1 METFLRFL
9 CLTFF
14 GVFLQYGNIA
24 SADSNRSVGSP
35 KGKFD
40 VSSTGGA
47 VYSVSIDAPKGL
59 GKLQP
64 NVSLTYNSQAGYGI
78 VGYGTNVSGISV
90 ITRGCKDIYHDGYAK
105 GSEGLGDG
113 AYFLDG
119 KRLIKQN
126 NIEGIEGAAY
136 VLEGDPFTK
145 VRFYGSYSGSSA
157 NVKIV
162 VKTKD
167 GLTCSYGSGSDS
179 RLFYTQASRTR
190 IQAWYIDKVEDVYG
204 NTMTYSY
211 IHVGN
216 CIYPA
221 KITYG
226 KNYSLST
233 PNTSTVSFTYKSI
246 LNKNTQCVTLGGR
259 VSNVDRRLSV
269 ITTATGNDL
278 YRRYMCEYDSTLDAS
293 KIRYS
298 RLVKV
303 TEYNGKGECLNP
315 IVFGWQGFAGL
326 DRRVSY
332 PKIDADYHSFNQEI
346 VNSGFISADF
356 NGDGLSDIVKL
367 AYVKDDYIK
376 YNNGQGG
383 YNEESCPRTIA
394 YFYKAKRDNTGNVVF
409 DYVKQSKIDGV
420 SDVLGMVSRPGGST
434 VLDFNGDG
442 KADVLVPMLNTDT
455 HLDQDHQYVI
465 WRVFQGASNVIM
477 GKVSNLRAAREMP
490 LYTFIDINKDGKT
503 EIFYVE
509 ATSKDGKYLG
519 GCLNFVDKQELANE
533 TLLSFVFPKA
543 PKKIFSGDFNND
555 GMPDLLFTYDGGYK
569 IYFNNGTDSFATAF
583 TEQNSKTG
591 TTFGDDIL
599 MEQGDFNG
607 DGLVDFVHCDNN
619 GNANFAFNN
628 GDGTFTVKYAIKL
641 DMKDKNTG
649 KDDDKY
655 EIIPFDMDGDG
666 KTDLLALK
674 SDYKYHGGFHNH
686 YSFRNTQVAWLR
698 STGEKL
704 VQEKVVFTN
713 GETDAIGGNVIVGDF
728 TGDGQMSIMGYGKN
742 IYNANA
748 SDSIKMRL
756 YATQNYSVSS
766 GKINT
771 VTDGLGNVTSIEY
784 ASLTDSTVCLPTITS
799 AKFPVVDIRPDLVMV
814 KRSLAHGLTTDYRYG
829 GLKTHVQGLG
839 LIGFERT
846 QSKVSFNN
854 ETTESIVDEWN
865 PKYYTPQ
872 KVTTRS
878 SVGDWKASSTS
889 TISFAELNGT
899 YFSYPKEQV
908 ATDYDGNVTTTSCVY
923 DVEKGC
929 PLTETVTYGSDAMY
943 KKTEYKNYV
952 KRLETWL
959 PTTIVSS
966 QKHEDANEEY
976 ASTTMLSYDEKGQ
989 VVQKV
994 DHAGT
999 PLALST
1005 TNVYDSWGNVISSKQ
1020 EGYGMATITKHYDYD
1035 DTKRFLKKEWQT
1047 PAASEMLYTYDT
1059 WGDVLSAIDMTDVTH
1074 PLTTR
1079 YQYDGWGNLIKTIH
1093 PTNAVE
1099 TSSINWGSS
1108 TDMKYYIEESGTGK
1122 PTVKT
1127 WYDSYGRKTLCQYAL
1142 PCGVQHKETYAYN
1155 AKDQVLRKSVSD
1167 GKLAYMELLSYDKL
1181 GRMTS
1186 DNQTQ
1191 RGKNYSYAYGNRSV
1205 TTKIGGKS
1213 YTKTTDA
1220 WGNVKT
1226 SSDPVSSVSYVYNSM
1241 GKPVEIDC
1249 EGSKTLVEYDAVGN
1263 KTSMTDPDAGTT
1275 TYEYAA
1281 DGKLLKQ
1288 TDARGIV
1295 TTNAY
1300 DELGRLTTSHVGDM
1314 EITRTYGTSGND
1326 NLQLIKTTCGNNLE
1340 SYSYDVFGRL
1350 TSRTRSVDGDES
1362 HQYTYSYNMDG
1373 SIANVTYPGELPIDY
1388 VYDANGYLVAKKYKG
1403 LTVWSLASY
1412 DGLVTQ
1418 CNLMNTFVKKTKT
1431 IGKDG
1436 HIKNICF
1443 NGGFGE
1449 ASFEYEYDSATDNLL
1464 SRTGVNSQK
1473 ETFTYD
1479 GVDRLTSVSCNG
1491 QRNLIIKYANDG
1503 NILNKLD
1510 VGNYEYGQK
1519 PHAVMSVDNTRR
1531 IIPSATLS
1539 TEFNELGKIGRI
1551 EDGNSLTSVDFVY
1564 GPDMQRW
1571 KSTTYCNGGVEKTTF
1586 YDTDYDKVIDKDGN
1600 TTEFIYVDD
1609 NVMML
1614 RKNNGYSLPYI
1625 VTKDVLGSVV
1635 SIYGGDVK
1643 QVFSATYD
1651 AWGKQTVTMN
1661 KIGFIRGYCGH
1672 EMLNDY
1678 QIINMNGRLY
1688 DPVLGRFLS
1697 PDNYVQTPDFSQNY
1711 NRYSYCLNNP
1721 LKYTDPSGELFGID
1735 DFLVFSVVSGA
1746 VMGAMHA
1753 GMSGKSIWKGALFG
1767 AVGGAATYGIGAAF
1781 GAVGGLGHELL
1792 RAGAHGLS
1800 TGLFNGLSGE
1810 NFFSG
1815 VVSGAGGSLM
1825 GTFAQSVHLPSWAL
1839 MSSTAAM
1846 GGAVSLA
1853 SGGNFY
1859 QGLLNGL
1866 QIGAFNF
1873 AEHDITYRHDS
1884 QGHIIGSIRD
1894 VVIYPSEAAKQYI
1907 ETAGVYETAATGV
1920 SFLESLNKY
1929 GRKCR
1934 IGTNG
1939 KFYFP
1944 RANNHIFYG
1953 NQYVR
1958 TRELKGLSHLNYFT
1972 RAMSS
1977 AEDYSLFKAAYIAD
1991 GNKIGTNCEKLCFQV
2006 AGRELGTWGG
2016 AIIGRLAGGVIGFGY
2031 ATLPLEMLGS
2041 FGGSYVGGEL
2051 GFALGGIMFD
2061 FVK

>member
-9 CLTFF
+9 CLTFL

-126 NIEGIEGAAY
+126 NIEGIEGATY

-179 RLFYTQASRTR
+179 RLFYTQASRTS

-226 KNYSLST
+226 RNSSLST
-233 PNTSTVSFTYKSI
+233 SSTSTITFTYQSI

-259 VSNVDRRLSV
+259 VSNVDRRLSA
-269 ITTATGNDL
+269 ITTATGNEV
-278 YRRYMCEYDSTLDAS
+278 YRRYVCEYDSTLDAS

-303 TEYNGKGECLNP
+303 TEYNGKGERLNP
-315 IVFGWQGFAGL
+315 IVFGWKGFAGV
-326 DRRVSY
+326 DRKVSY
-332 PKIDADYHSFNQEI
+332 PKIDVDYHDFGQTI
-346 VNSGFISADF
+346 LNSGFISADF
-356 NGDGLSDIVKL
+356 NGDGLSDIIKL
-367 AYVKDDYIK
+367 ASVKELESSSDGM
-376 YNNGQGG
+376 GQH
-383 YNEESCPRTIA
+383 YETASVRTIL
-394 YFYKAKRDNTGNVVF
+394 YYYQAKRNSNATISY
-409 DYVKQSKIDGV
+409 DYVGQQKVRGV
-420 SDVLGMVSRPGGST
+420 ADVNGITNHMGGAPA
-434 VLDFNGDG
+434 LDFNGDG
-442 KADVLVPMLNTDT
+442 KADILVPITATDSHQNQSQQYILWFLLLDKSRVT
-455 HLDQDHQYVI
+455 GYSSHL
-465 WRVFQGASNVIM
+465 
-477 GKVSNLRAAREMP
+477 LTTRELP
-490 LYTFIDINKDGKT
+490 LYASLDINKDGRS
-503 EIFYVE
+503 EVIYVE
-509 ATSKDGKYLG
+509 KAAKDGKYPG
-519 GCLNFVDKQELANE
+519 GCLNCKNNQGLINE
-533 TLLSFVFPKA
+533 TLFSFVFPKT

-628 GDGTFTVKYAIKL
+628 GDGTFTAKYAIRL

-748 SDSIKMRL
+748 SDPIKMRL

-829 GLKTHVQGLG
+829 GLKAHVQGLG

-846 QSKVSFNN
+846 QSKVSLNN

-872 KVTTRS
+872 KVTTCS

-989 VVQKV
+989 VVQKE

-1035 DTKRFLKKEWQT
+1035 NTKRFLKKEWQT
-1047 PAASEMLYTYDT
+1047 PAAAEMLYTYDT

-1288 TDARGIV
+1288 TDACGIV
-1295 TTNAY
+1295 TTNTY

-1326 NLQLIKTTCGNNLE
+1326 NLQLIKTTCSNNSE

-1350 TSRTRSVDGDES
+1350 TSRTRSVEGDES

-1551 EDGNSLTSVDFVY
+1551 EDGNSLTSVDFIY

-1571 KSTTYCNGGVEKTTF
+1571 KSTTYNNGAVEKTTF

-1635 SIYGGDVK
+1635 SIYGGDGK

-1721 LKYTDPSGELFGID
+1721 LKYTDPSGEFWNLI
-1735 DFLVFSVVSGA
+1735 
-1746 VMGAMHA
+1746 
-1753 GMSGKSIWKGALFG
+1753 
-1767 AVGGAATYGIGAAF
+1767 IGAAIGGVF
-1781 GAVGGLGHELL
+1781 NWITHGCQFNAKGLGYFTTGALAGSVGAGIASGTSVAMAGGNFWSGFAGLANGISSTGFWAGAVTSASSGFAGG
-1792 RAGAHGLS
+1792 
-1800 TGLFNGLSGE
+1800 FLSGMGNSLVE
-1810 NFFSG
+1810 GKNIGKSLTSG
-1815 VVSGAGGSLM
+1815 FLM
-1825 GTFAQSVHLPSWAL
+1825 GAEDALIGGISGGIFGGFDALDKNTNFWSGTADFDVNGAYSCSGCMPSDYKIGESTITGRYVGTFEGQKVFESKMLGNIKSNYRAFTVPDQGIIVADGVFTSGKDIGK
-1839 MSSTAAM
+1839 AM
-1846 GGAVSLA
+1846 MQHEFGHVLQYRKVGSYAYWHVIAPESLA
-1853 SGGNFY
+1853 S
-1859 QGLLNGL
+1859 
-1866 QIGAFNF
+1866 A
-1873 AEHDITYRHDS
+1873 
-1884 QGHIIGSIRD
+1884 
-1894 VVIYPSEAAKQYI
+1894 
-1907 ETAGVYETAATGV
+1907 
-1920 SFLESLNKY
+1920 SL
-1929 GRKCR
+1929 
-1934 IGTNG
+1934 T
-1939 KFYFP
+1939 
-1944 RANNHIFYG
+1944 
-1953 NQYVR
+1953 
-1958 TRELKGLSHLNYFT
+1958 
-1972 RAMSS
+1972 SS
-1977 AEDYSLFKAAYIAD
+1977 ASHDHFWTE
-1991 GNKIGTNCEKLCFQV
+1991 
-2006 AGRELGTWGG
+2006 TW
-2016 AIIGRLAGGVIGFGY
+2016 ANYLSSRY
-2031 ATLPLEMLGS
+2031 
-2041 FGGSYVGGEL
+2041 FGGKWIGGDDFPIKNIS
-2051 GFALGGIMFD
+2051 GFNMFRLISAQLIGIQMSLYR
-2061 FVK
+2061 

>member
-9 CLTFF
+9 CLTFL

-35 KGKFD
+35 KGKFE

-47 VYSVSIDAPKGL
+47 VYSVAIDAPKGL

-90 ITRGCKDIYHDGYAK
+90 ITRGCKNIYHDGHAK

-226 KNYSLST
+226 RNSSLST
-233 PNTSTVSFTYKSI
+233 SSTSTITFTYQSI

-259 VSNVDRRLSV
+259 VSNVDRRLIE
-269 ITTATGNDL
+269 ITTATGNDV
-278 YRRYMCEYDSTLDAS
+278 YRRYVCEYDSTLDAS

-303 TEYNGKGECLNP
+303 TEYNGKGERLNP
-315 IVFGWQGFAGL
+315 IVFGWKGFAGV
-326 DRRVSY
+326 DRKVSY
-332 PKIDADYHSFNQEI
+332 PKIDVDYHDFGQTI
-346 VNSGFISADF
+346 LNSGFISADF
-356 NGDGLSDIVKL
+356 NGDGLSDIIKL
-367 AYVKDDYIK
+367 ASVKELESSSDGM
-376 YNNGQGG
+376 GQH
-383 YNEESCPRTIA
+383 YETASVRTIL
-394 YFYKAKRDNTGNVVF
+394 YYYQAKRNSNATISY
-409 DYVKQSKIDGV
+409 DYVGQQKVRGV
-420 SDVLGMVSRPGGST
+420 ADVNGITNHMGGAPA
-434 VLDFNGDG
+434 LDFNGDG
-442 KADVLVPMLNTDT
+442 KADILVPITATDSHQNQSQQYILWFLLLDKSRVT
-455 HLDQDHQYVI
+455 GYSSHL
-465 WRVFQGASNVIM
+465 
-477 GKVSNLRAAREMP
+477 LTTRELP
-490 LYTFIDINKDGKT
+490 LYASLDINKDGRS
-503 EIFYVE
+503 EVIYVE
-509 ATSKDGKYLG
+509 KAAKDGKYPG
-519 GCLNFVDKQELANE
+519 GCLNCKNNQGLINE
-533 TLLSFVFPKA
+533 TLFSFVFPKT

-628 GDGTFTVKYAIKL
+628 GDGTFTAKYAIRL

-748 SDSIKMRL
+748 SDPIKMRL

-829 GLKTHVQGLG
+829 GLKAHVQGLG

-889 TISFAELNGT
+889 TISFVELNGT

-929 PLTETVTYGSDAMY
+929 PLNETVTYGSDAMY

-1005 TNVYDSWGNVISSKQ
+1005 TNVYDSWGNVTSNKQ

-1047 PAASEMLYTYDT
+1047 PAAAEMLYTYDT

-1122 PTVKT
+1122 PTVQT

-1443 NGGFGE
+1443 NGGLGE

-1510 VGNYEYGQK
+1510 VGNYEYGEK
-1519 PHAVMSVDNTRR
+1519 PHAVVNVDNTRR

-1539 TEFNELGKIGRI
+1539 TEFNELGKVCRI

-1635 SIYGGDVK
+1635 SIYGGDGK

-1721 LKYTDPSGELFGID
+1721 LKYTDPSGEWFGLD
-1735 DFLVFSVVSGA
+1735 DIFCFC
-1746 VMGAMHA
+1746 
-1753 GMSGKSIWKGALFG
+1753 
-1767 AVGGAATYGIGAAF
+1767 VGGAINFTLNLIEGNVKSLWHGVALF
-1781 GAVGGLGHELL
+1781 AVGGLAGECALYGHPIEG
-1792 RAGAHGLS
+1792 AGLIGFGNSVLNQGF
-1800 TGLFNGLSGE
+1800 TNGFNHIDWTQVGISSSMSLGTYALGGIISE
-1810 NFFSG
+1810 SMSG
-1815 VVSGAGGSLM
+1815 VVGHLTSKISDTILKNVVDEAICN
-1825 GTFAQSVHLPSWAL
+1825 SVS
-1839 MSSTAAM
+1839 
-1846 GGAVSLA
+1846 
-1853 SGGNFY
+1853 
-1859 QGLLNGL
+1859 
-1866 QIGAFNF
+1866 
-1873 AEHDITYRHDS
+1873 
-1884 QGHIIGSIRD
+1884 
-1894 VVIYPSEAAKQYI
+1894 
-1907 ETAGVYETAATGV
+1907 
-1920 SFLESLNKY
+1920 
-1929 GRKCR
+1929 
-1934 IGTNG
+1934 
-1939 KFYFP
+1939 
-1944 RANNHIFYG
+1944 
-1953 NQYVR
+1953 
-1958 TRELKGLSHLNYFT
+1958 
-1972 RAMSS
+1972 
-1977 AEDYSLFKAAYIAD
+1977 
-1991 GNKIGTNCEKLCFQV
+1991 
-2006 AGRELGTWGG
+2006 
-2016 AIIGRLAGGVIGFGY
+2016 
-2031 ATLPLEMLGS
+2031 
-2041 FGGSYVGGEL
+2041 
-2051 GFALGGIMFD
+2051 GFALGTTLALVNGEKLGKALLSGLSDAGTGAVIGSVSGLQKGIVEQKNEQMEAILKMKAEMNSEATSQADPNAIVQGMLNNPKMPIGEGTNSVYVGVDENGAVRYVGITEREPIQRFLEHLNSGTSRESLTYHKLD
-2061 FVK
+2061 GTGSLSRLQARIIEQRLINAYGMSKNGGQLINEINSIKPGISWFNYGIVGN

>member
-9 CLTFF
+9 CLTFL

-35 KGKFD
+35 KGKFE

-47 VYSVSIDAPKGL
+47 VYSVAIDAPKGL

-90 ITRGCKDIYHDGYAK
+90 ITRGCKDIYHDGHAK

-145 VRFYGSYSGSSA
+145 VCFYGSYSSSSA

-162 VKTKD
+162 VKTRD

-226 KNYSLST
+226 KNSSLST
-233 PNTSTVSFTYKSI
+233 SSTSTITFTYQSI

-259 VSNVDRRLSV
+259 VSNVDRRLIE
-269 ITTATGNDL
+269 ITTATGNDV
-278 YRRYMCEYDSTLDAS
+278 YRRYVCEYDSTLDAS

-303 TEYNGKGECLNP
+303 TEYNGKGERLNP
-315 IVFGWQGFAGL
+315 IVFGWKGFAGV
-326 DRRVSY
+326 DRKVSY
-332 PKIDADYHSFNQEI
+332 PKIDVDYHDFGQTI
-346 VNSGFISADF
+346 LNSGFISADF
-356 NGDGLSDIVKL
+356 NGDGLSDIIKL
-367 AYVKDDYIK
+367 ASVKELESSSDGM
-376 YNNGQGG
+376 GQH
-383 YNEESCPRTIA
+383 YETASVRTIL
-394 YFYKAKRDNTGNVVF
+394 YYYQAKRNSNATISY
-409 DYVKQSKIDGV
+409 DYVGQQKVRGV
-420 SDVLGMVSRPGGST
+420 ADVNGITNHMGGAPA
-434 VLDFNGDG
+434 LDFNGDG
-442 KADVLVPMLNTDT
+442 KADILVPITATDSHQNQSQQYILWFLLLDKSRVT
-455 HLDQDHQYVI
+455 GYSSHL
-465 WRVFQGASNVIM
+465 
-477 GKVSNLRAAREMP
+477 LTTRELP
-490 LYTFIDINKDGKT
+490 LYASLDINKDGRS
-503 EIFYVE
+503 EVIYVE
-509 ATSKDGKYLG
+509 KAAKDGKYPG
-519 GCLNFVDKQELANE
+519 GCLNCKNNQGLINE
-533 TLLSFVFPKA
+533 TLFSFVFPKT

-628 GDGTFTVKYAIKL
+628 GDGTFTAKYAIRL

-748 SDSIKMRL
+748 SDPIKMRL

-829 GLKTHVQGLG
+829 GLKAHVQGLG

-878 SVGDWKASSTS
+878 SVGDWKSSSTS

-929 PLTETVTYGSDAMY
+929 PLNETVTYGSDAMY

-1005 TNVYDSWGNVISSKQ
+1005 TNVYDSWGNVTSSKQ
-1020 EGYGMATITKHYDYD
+1020 EGYGVATITKHYDYD

-1127 WYDSYGRKTLCQYAL
+1127 LYDSYGRKTLCQYAL

-1167 GKLAYMELLSYDKL
+1167 GKLTYMELLSYDKL

-1241 GKPVEIDC
+1241 GKPVEINC

-1263 KTSMTDPDAGTT
+1263 KISMTDPDAGTT
-1275 TYEYAA
+1275 IYEYAA

-1373 SIANVTYPGELPIDY
+1373 SIASVVYPGGLTLGY
-1388 VYDANGYLVAKKYKG
+1388 VYDANGYLMAKKYNNGEFK
-1403 LTVWSLASY
+1403 SLAFY
-1412 DGLVTQ
+1412 DGITTRYKL
-1418 CNLMNTFVKKTKT
+1418 LNTFGSKAVTLSTNGHVKSVDVNCTS
-1431 IGKDG
+1431 
-1436 HIKNICF
+1436 HKN
-1443 NGGFGE
+1443 
-1449 ASFEYEYDSATDNLL
+1449 SFEYEYDSATDNLL

-1571 KSTTYCNGGVEKTTF
+1571 KSTTYNNGAVEKTTF

-1635 SIYGGDVK
+1635 SIYGGDGK

-1721 LKYTDPSGELFGID
+1721 LKYTDPSGEFWNLI
-1735 DFLVFSVVSGA
+1735 
-1746 VMGAMHA
+1746 
-1753 GMSGKSIWKGALFG
+1753 
-1767 AVGGAATYGIGAAF
+1767 IGAAIGGVF
-1781 GAVGGLGHELL
+1781 NWITHGCQFNAKGLGYFTTGALAGSVGAGIASGTSVAMAGGNFWSGFAGLANGISSTGFWAGAVTSASSGFAGG
-1792 RAGAHGLS
+1792 
-1800 TGLFNGLSGE
+1800 FLSGMGNSLVE
-1810 NFFSG
+1810 GKNIGKSLTSG
-1815 VVSGAGGSLM
+1815 FLM
-1825 GTFAQSVHLPSWAL
+1825 GAEDALIGGISGGIFGGFDALDKNTNFWSGTADFDVNGAYSCSGCMPSDYKIGESTITGRYVGTFEGQKVFESKMLGNIKSNYRAFTVPDQGIIVADGVFTSGKDIGK
-1839 MSSTAAM
+1839 AM
-1846 GGAVSLA
+1846 MQHEFGHVLQYRKVGSYAYWHVIAPESLA
-1853 SGGNFY
+1853 S
-1859 QGLLNGL
+1859 
-1866 QIGAFNF
+1866 A
-1873 AEHDITYRHDS
+1873 
-1884 QGHIIGSIRD
+1884 
-1894 VVIYPSEAAKQYI
+1894 
-1907 ETAGVYETAATGV
+1907 
-1920 SFLESLNKY
+1920 SL
-1929 GRKCR
+1929 
-1934 IGTNG
+1934 T
-1939 KFYFP
+1939 
-1944 RANNHIFYG
+1944 
-1953 NQYVR
+1953 
-1958 TRELKGLSHLNYFT
+1958 
-1972 RAMSS
+1972 SS
-1977 AEDYSLFKAAYIAD
+1977 ASHDHFWTE
-1991 GNKIGTNCEKLCFQV
+1991 
-2006 AGRELGTWGG
+2006 TW
-2016 AIIGRLAGGVIGFGY
+2016 ANYLSSRY
-2031 ATLPLEMLGS
+2031 
-2041 FGGSYVGGEL
+2041 FGGKWIGGDDFPIKNIS
-2051 GFALGGIMFD
+2051 GFNMFRLISAQLIGIQMSLYR
-2061 FVK
+2061 

>member
-9 CLTFF
+9 CLTFL

-78 VGYGTNVSGISV
+78 VGYGTNISGISV

-105 GSEGLGDG
+105 GSEGLGGG

-278 YRRYMCEYDSTLDAS
+278 YRRYVCEYDSTLDAS

-315 IVFGWQGFAGL
+315 IVFGWKGFAGV
-326 DRRVSY
+326 DRKVSY
-332 PKIDADYHSFNQEI
+332 PKIDVDYHDFGQTI
-346 VNSGFISADF
+346 LNSGFISADF
-356 NGDGLSDIVKL
+356 NGDGLSDIIKL
-367 AYVKDDYIK
+367 ASVKELESSSDGM
-376 YNNGQGG
+376 GQH
-383 YNEESCPRTIA
+383 YETASVRTIL
-394 YFYKAKRDNTGNVVF
+394 YYYQAKRNSNATISY
-409 DYVKQSKIDGV
+409 DYVGQQKVRGV
-420 SDVLGMVSRPGGST
+420 ADVNGITNHMGGAPA
-434 VLDFNGDG
+434 LDFNGDG
-442 KADVLVPMLNTDT
+442 KADILVPITATDSHQNQSQQYILWFLLLDKSRVT
-455 HLDQDHQYVI
+455 GYSSHL
-465 WRVFQGASNVIM
+465 
-477 GKVSNLRAAREMP
+477 LTTRELP
-490 LYTFIDINKDGKT
+490 LYASLDINKDGRS
-503 EIFYVE
+503 EVIYVE
-509 ATSKDGKYLG
+509 KAAKDGKYPG
-519 GCLNFVDKQELANE
+519 GCLNCKNNQGLINE
-533 TLLSFVFPKA
+533 TLFSFVFPKA

-628 GDGTFTVKYAIKL
+628 GDGTFTAKYAIRL

-829 GLKTHVQGLG
+829 GLKAHVQGLG

-872 KVTTRS
+872 KVTTCS
-878 SVGDWKASSTS
+878 SVGDWKSSSTS

-989 VVQKV
+989 VVQKE

-1005 TNVYDSWGNVISSKQ
+1005 TNVYDSWGNVTSSKQ

-1167 GKLAYMELLSYDKL
+1167 GKLTYMELLSYDKL

-1241 GKPVEIDC
+1241 GKPVEINC

-1295 TTNAY
+1295 TTNTY

-1418 CNLMNTFVKKTKT
+1418 CNLMNTFVKKAKT

-1443 NGGFGE
+1443 KGGFGE

-1635 SIYGGDVK
+1635 SIYGGDGK
-1643 QVFSATYD
+1643 QVYSATYD

-1721 LKYTDPSGELFGID
+1721 LKYTDPSGEFWNLI
-1735 DFLVFSVVSGA
+1735 
-1746 VMGAMHA
+1746 
-1753 GMSGKSIWKGALFG
+1753 
-1767 AVGGAATYGIGAAF
+1767 IGAAIGGVF
-1781 GAVGGLGHELL
+1781 NWITHGCQFNAKGLGYFTTGALAGSVGAGIASGTSVAMAGGNFWSGFAGLANGISSTGFWAGAVTSASSGFAGG
-1792 RAGAHGLS
+1792 
-1800 TGLFNGLSGE
+1800 FLSGMGNSLVE
-1810 NFFSG
+1810 GKNIGKSLTSG
-1815 VVSGAGGSLM
+1815 FLM
-1825 GTFAQSVHLPSWAL
+1825 GAEDALIGGISGGIFGGFDALDKNTNFWSGTADFDVNGAYSCSGCMPSDYKIGESTITGRYVGTFEGQKVFESKMLGNIKSNYRAFTVPDQGIIVADGVFTSGKDIGK
-1839 MSSTAAM
+1839 AM
-1846 GGAVSLA
+1846 MQHEFGHVLQYRKVGSYAYWHVIAPESLA
-1853 SGGNFY
+1853 S
-1859 QGLLNGL
+1859 
-1866 QIGAFNF
+1866 A
-1873 AEHDITYRHDS
+1873 
-1884 QGHIIGSIRD
+1884 
-1894 VVIYPSEAAKQYI
+1894 
-1907 ETAGVYETAATGV
+1907 
-1920 SFLESLNKY
+1920 SL
-1929 GRKCR
+1929 
-1934 IGTNG
+1934 T
-1939 KFYFP
+1939 
-1944 RANNHIFYG
+1944 
-1953 NQYVR
+1953 
-1958 TRELKGLSHLNYFT
+1958 
-1972 RAMSS
+1972 SS
-1977 AEDYSLFKAAYIAD
+1977 ASHDHFWTE
-1991 GNKIGTNCEKLCFQV
+1991 
-2006 AGRELGTWGG
+2006 TW
-2016 AIIGRLAGGVIGFGY
+2016 ANYLSSRY
-2031 ATLPLEMLGS
+2031 
-2041 FGGSYVGGEL
+2041 FGGKWIGGDDFPIKNIS
-2051 GFALGGIMFD
+2051 GFNMFRLISAQLIGIQMSLYR
-2061 FVK
+2061 

>member
-9 CLTFF
+9 CLTFL

-126 NIEGIEGAAY
+126 NIEGIEGATY

-179 RLFYTQASRTR
+179 RLFYTQASRTS

-226 KNYSLST
+226 RNSSLST
-233 PNTSTVSFTYKSI
+233 SSTSTITFTYQSI

-259 VSNVDRRLSV
+259 VSNVDRRLSA
-269 ITTATGNDL
+269 ITTATGNEV

-315 IVFGWQGFAGL
+315 IVFGWKGFAGV
-326 DRRVSY
+326 DRKVSY
-332 PKIDADYHSFNQEI
+332 PKIDVDYHDFGQTI
-346 VNSGFISADF
+346 LNSGFISADF
-356 NGDGLSDIVKL
+356 NGDGLSDIIKL
-367 AYVKDDYIK
+367 ASVKELESSSDGM
-376 YNNGQGG
+376 GQH
-383 YNEESCPRTIA
+383 YETASVRTIL
-394 YFYKAKRDNTGNVVF
+394 YYYQAKRNSNATISY
-409 DYVKQSKIDGV
+409 DYVGQQKVRGV
-420 SDVLGMVSRPGGST
+420 ADVNGITNHMGGAPA
-434 VLDFNGDG
+434 LDFNGDG
-442 KADVLVPMLNTDT
+442 KADILVPITATDSHQNQSQQYILWFLLLDKSRVT
-455 HLDQDHQYVI
+455 GYSSHL
-465 WRVFQGASNVIM
+465 
-477 GKVSNLRAAREMP
+477 LTTRELP
-490 LYTFIDINKDGKT
+490 LYASLDINKDGRS
-503 EIFYVE
+503 EVIYVE
-509 ATSKDGKYLG
+509 KAAKDGKYPG
-519 GCLNFVDKQELANE
+519 GCLNCKNNQGLINE
-533 TLLSFVFPKA
+533 TLFSFVFPKT

-628 GDGTFTVKYAIKL
+628 GDGTFTAKYAIRL

-829 GLKTHVQGLG
+829 GLKAHVQGLG

-872 KVTTRS
+872 KVTTCS
-878 SVGDWKASSTS
+878 SVGDWKSSSTS

-989 VVQKV
+989 VVQKE

-1005 TNVYDSWGNVISSKQ
+1005 TNVYDSWGNVTSSKQ
-1020 EGYGMATITKHYDYD
+1020 EGYGVATITKHYDYD

-1108 TDMKYYIEESGTGK
+1108 TDIKYYIEESGTGK

-1167 GKLAYMELLSYDKL
+1167 GKLTYMELLSYDKL

-1241 GKPVEIDC
+1241 GKPVEINC

-1295 TTNAY
+1295 TTNTY

-1418 CNLMNTFVKKTKT
+1418 CNLMNTFVKKAKT

-1443 NGGFGE
+1443 KGGFGE

-1586 YDTDYDKVIDKDGN
+1586 YDTDYDKVMDKDGN

-1767 AVGGAATYGIGAAF
+1767 AAGGAATYGIGAAF

-1884 QGHIIGSIRD
+1884 QGHIVGSIRD

-1907 ETAGVYETAATGV
+1907 ETAGVYETAATGA
-1920 SFLESLNKY
+1920 SLLQGLNKY
-1929 GRKCR
+1929 RSKCR

-1939 KFYFP
+1939 KYYFP
-1944 RANNHIFYG
+1944 RANNRQFYG
-1953 NQYVR
+1953 NQYVK
-1958 TRELKGLSHLNYFT
+1958 TELLKKIKYVNHFSRIFT
-1972 RAMSS
+1972 SL
-1977 AEDYSLFKAAYIAD
+1977 EDYNEFNAALIAD
-1991 GNKIGTNCEKLCFQV
+1991 GNKIGRNCEKYM
-2006 AGRELGTWGG
+2006 AE
-2016 AIIGRLAGGVIGFGY
+2016 IIGREIGSRVGYEVGYFIGGYVGSGFASVPLSICGGIAVEYLGGGFGS
-2031 ATLPLEMLGS
+2031 LM
-2041 FGGSYVGGEL
+2041 GGLIYD
-2051 GFALGGIMFD
+2051 ALY
-2061 FVK
+2061 

>member
-9 CLTFF
+9 CLTFL

-64 NVSLTYNSQAGYGI
+64 NVSLTYNSQVGYGI

-126 NIEGIEGAAY
+126 NIEGIEGATY

-179 RLFYTQASRTR
+179 RLFYTQASRTS

-226 KNYSLST
+226 RNSSLST
-233 PNTSTVSFTYKSI
+233 SSTSTITFTYQSI

-259 VSNVDRRLSV
+259 VSNVDRRLSA
-269 ITTATGNDL
+269 ITTATGNEV

-303 TEYNGKGECLNP
+303 TEYNGKGERLNP
-315 IVFGWQGFAGL
+315 IVFGWKGFAGV
-326 DRRVSY
+326 DRKVSY
-332 PKIDADYHSFNQEI
+332 PKIDVDYHDFGQTI
-346 VNSGFISADF
+346 LNSGFISADF
-356 NGDGLSDIVKL
+356 NGDGLSDIIKL
-367 AYVKDDYIK
+367 ASVKELESSSDGM
-376 YNNGQGG
+376 GQH
-383 YNEESCPRTIA
+383 YETASVRTIL
-394 YFYKAKRDNTGNVVF
+394 YYYQAKRNSNATISY
-409 DYVKQSKIDGV
+409 DYVGQQKVRGV
-420 SDVLGMVSRPGGST
+420 ADVNGITNHMGGAPA
-434 VLDFNGDG
+434 LDFNGDG
-442 KADVLVPMLNTDT
+442 KADILVPITATDSHQNQSQQYILWFLLLDKSRVT
-455 HLDQDHQYVI
+455 GYSSHL
-465 WRVFQGASNVIM
+465 
-477 GKVSNLRAAREMP
+477 LTTRELP
-490 LYTFIDINKDGKT
+490 LYASLDINKDGRS
-503 EIFYVE
+503 EVIYVE
-509 ATSKDGKYLG
+509 KAAKDGKYPG
-519 GCLNFVDKQELANE
+519 GCLNCKNNQGLINE
-533 TLLSFVFPKA
+533 TLFSFVFPKT

-628 GDGTFTVKYAIKL
+628 GDGTFTAKYAIRL

-829 GLKTHVQGLG
+829 GLKAHVQGLG

-1005 TNVYDSWGNVISSKQ
+1005 TNVYDSWGNVTSSKQ
-1020 EGYGMATITKHYDYD
+1020 EGYGVATITKHYDYD

-1241 GKPVEIDC
+1241 GKPVEINC

-1263 KTSMTDPDAGTT
+1263 KTSMTDPDAGMTT
-1275 TYEYAA
+1275 FEYAA

-1326 NLQLIKTTCGNNLE
+1326 NLQLIKTTCGNNSE

-1350 TSRTRSVDGDES
+1350 TSRTRSVEGDES

-1571 KSTTYCNGGVEKTTF
+1571 KSTTYNNGAVEKTTF

-1635 SIYGGDVK
+1635 SIYGGDGK
-1643 QVFSATYD
+1643 QVYSATYD

-1721 LKYTDPSGELFGID
+1721 LKYTDPSGEFWNLI
-1735 DFLVFSVVSGA
+1735 
-1746 VMGAMHA
+1746 
-1753 GMSGKSIWKGALFG
+1753 
-1767 AVGGAATYGIGAAF
+1767 IGAAIGGVF
-1781 GAVGGLGHELL
+1781 NWITHGCQFNAKGLGYFTTGALAGSVGAGIASGTSVAMAGGNFWSGFAGLANGISSTGFWAGAVTSASSGFAGG
-1792 RAGAHGLS
+1792 
-1800 TGLFNGLSGE
+1800 FLSGMGNSLVE
-1810 NFFSG
+1810 GKNIGKSLTSG
-1815 VVSGAGGSLM
+1815 FLM
-1825 GTFAQSVHLPSWAL
+1825 GAEDALIGGISGGIFGGFDALDKNTNFWSGTADFDVNGAYSCSGCMPSDYKIGESTITGRYVGTFEGQKVFESKMLGNIKSNYRAFTVPDQGIIVADGVFTSGKDIGK
-1839 MSSTAAM
+1839 AM
-1846 GGAVSLA
+1846 MQHEFGHVLQYRKVGSYAYWHVIAPESLA
-1853 SGGNFY
+1853 S
-1859 QGLLNGL
+1859 
-1866 QIGAFNF
+1866 A
-1873 AEHDITYRHDS
+1873 
-1884 QGHIIGSIRD
+1884 
-1894 VVIYPSEAAKQYI
+1894 
-1907 ETAGVYETAATGV
+1907 
-1920 SFLESLNKY
+1920 SL
-1929 GRKCR
+1929 
-1934 IGTNG
+1934 T
-1939 KFYFP
+1939 
-1944 RANNHIFYG
+1944 
-1953 NQYVR
+1953 
-1958 TRELKGLSHLNYFT
+1958 
-1972 RAMSS
+1972 SS
-1977 AEDYSLFKAAYIAD
+1977 ASHDHFWTE
-1991 GNKIGTNCEKLCFQV
+1991 
-2006 AGRELGTWGG
+2006 TW
-2016 AIIGRLAGGVIGFGY
+2016 ANYLSSRY
-2031 ATLPLEMLGS
+2031 
-2041 FGGSYVGGEL
+2041 FGGKWIGGDDFPIKNIS
-2051 GFALGGIMFD
+2051 GFNMFRLISAQLIGIQMSLYR
-2061 FVK
+2061 

>member
-1 METFLRFL
+1 
-9 CLTFF
+9 
-14 GVFLQYGNIA
+14 
-24 SADSNRSVGSP
+24 
-35 KGKFD
+35 
-40 VSSTGGA
+40 
-47 VYSVSIDAPKGL
+47 
-59 GKLQP
+59 
-64 NVSLTYNSQAGYGI
+64 
-78 VGYGTNVSGISV
+78 
-90 ITRGCKDIYHDGYAK
+90 
-105 GSEGLGDG
+105 
-113 AYFLDG
+113 
-119 KRLIKQN
+119 
-126 NIEGIEGAAY
+126 
-136 VLEGDPFTK
+136 
-145 VRFYGSYSGSSA
+145 
-157 NVKIV
+157 
-162 VKTKD
+162 
-167 GLTCSYGSGSDS
+167 
-179 RLFYTQASRTR
+179 
-190 IQAWYIDKVEDVYG
+190 
-204 NTMTYSY
+204 
-211 IHVGN
+211 
-216 CIYPA
+216 
-221 KITYG
+221 
-226 KNYSLST
+226 
-233 PNTSTVSFTYKSI
+233 
-246 LNKNTQCVTLGGR
+246 
-259 VSNVDRRLSV
+259 
-269 ITTATGNDL
+269 
-278 YRRYMCEYDSTLDAS
+278 
-293 KIRYS
+293 
-298 RLVKV
+298 
-303 TEYNGKGECLNP
+303 
-315 IVFGWQGFAGL
+315 
-326 DRRVSY
+326 
-332 PKIDADYHSFNQEI
+332 
-346 VNSGFISADF
+346 
-356 NGDGLSDIVKL
+356 
-367 AYVKDDYIK
+367 
-376 YNNGQGG
+376 
-383 YNEESCPRTIA
+383 
-394 YFYKAKRDNTGNVVF
+394 
-409 DYVKQSKIDGV
+409 
-420 SDVLGMVSRPGGST
+420 
-434 VLDFNGDG
+434 
-442 KADVLVPMLNTDT
+442 
-455 HLDQDHQYVI
+455 
-465 WRVFQGASNVIM
+465 
-477 GKVSNLRAAREMP
+477 
-490 LYTFIDINKDGKT
+490 
-503 EIFYVE
+503 
-509 ATSKDGKYLG
+509 
-519 GCLNFVDKQELANE
+519 
-533 TLLSFVFPKA
+533 
-543 PKKIFSGDFNND
+543 
-555 GMPDLLFTYDGGYK
+555 MPDLLFTYDGGYK

-628 GDGTFTVKYAIKL
+628 GDGTFTAKYAIRL

-748 SDSIKMRL
+748 SDPIKMRL

-829 GLKTHVQGLG
+829 GLKAHVQGLG

-929 PLTETVTYGSDAMY
+929 PLNETVTYGSDAMY

-989 VVQKV
+989 VVQKE

-1035 DTKRFLKKEWQT
+1035 DTKSFLKKEWQT

-1059 WGDVLSAIDMTDVTH
+1059 WGDVLSTVDMTDVTH

-1079 YQYDGWGNLIKTIH
+1079 YQYDGWGNLIKTMH
-1093 PTNAVE
+1093 PTSAVE
-1099 TSSINWGSS
+1099 TSIIYWGSS
-1108 TDMKYYIEESGTGK
+1108 TNLKYYIEESETGK
-1122 PTVKT
+1122 PTVKI
-1127 WYDSYGRKTLCQYAL
+1127 WYDSYGRKTLCLYDL
-1142 PCGVQHKETYAYN
+1142 PYGVQHKETYAYN
-1155 AKDQVLRKSVSD
+1155 AKDQVLRKSVSG
-1167 GKLAYMELLSYDKL
+1167 GKLTYTELLSYDKL
-1181 GRMTS
+1181 GRLTS
-1186 DNQTQ
+1186 DNQIQ
-1191 RGKNYSYAYGNRSV
+1191 RGKNYSYTYGNRSV

-1213 YTKTTDA
+1213 YTKTMDA

-1249 EGSKTLVEYDAVGN
+1249 EGSKTLMEYDAVGN
-1263 KTSMTDPDAGTT
+1263 KTSMTDPDAGIT

-1295 TTNAY
+1295 TTNTY

-1326 NLQLIKTTCGNNLE
+1326 NLQLIKTTCGNNSE
-1340 SYSYDVFGRL
+1340 SYTYDVFGRL
-1350 TSRTRSVDGDES
+1350 TSKTRSVEGDEL

-1373 SIANVTYPGELPIDY
+1373 SIASVVYPGGLAIGY
-1388 VYDANGYLVAKKYKG
+1388 VYDANGYLMAKKYNNVEFK
-1403 LTVWSLASY
+1403 SLAFY
-1412 DGLVTQ
+1412 DGITTKYKL
-1418 CNLMNTFVKKTKT
+1418 LNTFGSKAVTLST
-1431 IGKDG
+1431 DG
-1436 HIKNICF
+1436 HIKSVDINCRGHKNF
-1443 NGGFGE
+1443 
-1449 ASFEYEYDSATDNLL
+1449 FEYEYDSATDNLL

-1479 GVDRLTSVSCNG
+1479 GVDRLTSVSYNG
-1491 QRNLIIKYANDG
+1491 QRNIIIKYANDG

-1519 PHAVMSVDNTRR
+1519 PHAVMSVDNIRR

-1539 TEFNELGKIGRI
+1539 TEFNELGRIGRI
-1551 EDGNSLTSVDFVY
+1551 DDGNSLTSVDFVY

-1571 KSTTYCNGGVEKTTF
+1571 KSTSYNNGVVEKTTF
-1586 YDTDYDKVIDKDGN
+1586 YDTDYDKVIDKNGN
-1600 TTEFIYVDD
+1600 VTEFIYVDD
-1609 NVMML
+1609 NFVML
-1614 RKNNGYSLPYI
+1614 RKDNGTFLPY
-1625 VTKDVLGSVV
+1625 VVVKDNIGSII
-1635 SIYGGDVK
+1635 SIYAGDGT
-1643 QVFSATYD
+1643 QVYSASYD

-1697 PDNYVQTPDFSQNY
+1697 PDNFVQTPDFSQNY

-1721 LKYTDPSGELFGID
+1721 LKYTDPSGEFWNLI
-1735 DFLVFSVVSGA
+1735 
-1746 VMGAMHA
+1746 
-1753 GMSGKSIWKGALFG
+1753 
-1767 AVGGAATYGIGAAF
+1767 IGAAIGGVF
-1781 GAVGGLGHELL
+1781 NWITHGCQFNAEGLGYFATGALAGSVGAGIASGTSVAMAGGNFWSGFAGLANGISSTGFWAGAVTGASSGFAGGFLSGMGNSLVEGKNIGKSLTSGFLMGAEDALIGGISGGLFGGFDALDKNTNFWSGT
-1792 RAGAHGLS
+1792 ADFDANGAYSCSGCMPSDYKIGES
-1800 TGLFNGLSGE
+1800 TIKGKY
-1810 NFFSG
+1810 
-1815 VVSGAGGSLM
+1815 V
-1825 GTFAQSVHLPSWAL
+1825 GTFEGQKVFESKMLGNIKDNYRAFTVPDQGIIVADGVFTSGGKAGK
-1839 MSSTAAM
+1839 AM
-1846 GGAVSLA
+1846 MQHEFGHVLQYRKVGSYAYWHVIAPESLA
-1853 SGGNFY
+1853 S
-1859 QGLLNGL
+1859 
-1866 QIGAFNF
+1866 A
-1873 AEHDITYRHDS
+1873 
-1884 QGHIIGSIRD
+1884 
-1894 VVIYPSEAAKQYI
+1894 
-1907 ETAGVYETAATGV
+1907 
-1920 SFLESLNKY
+1920 SL
-1929 GRKCR
+1929 
-1934 IGTNG
+1934 T
-1939 KFYFP
+1939 
-1944 RANNHIFYG
+1944 
-1953 NQYVR
+1953 
-1958 TRELKGLSHLNYFT
+1958 
-1972 RAMSS
+1972 SS
-1977 AEDYSLFKAAYIAD
+1977 ASHDHFWTE
-1991 GNKIGTNCEKLCFQV
+1991 
-2006 AGRELGTWGG
+2006 TW
-2016 AIIGRLAGGVIGFGY
+2016 ANYLSSRY
-2031 ATLPLEMLGS
+2031 
-2041 FGGSYVGGEL
+2041 FGGKWIGGDDFPIKNIS
-2051 GFALGGIMFD
+2051 GFNMFRLISAQLIGIQMSLYR
-2061 FVK
+2061 

>member
-9 CLTFF
+9 CLTFL

-78 VGYGTNVSGISV
+78 VGYGTNISGISV

-105 GSEGLGDG
+105 GSEGLGGG

-278 YRRYMCEYDSTLDAS
+278 YRRYVCEYDSTLDAS

-315 IVFGWQGFAGL
+315 IVFGWKGFAGV
-326 DRRVSY
+326 DRKVSY
-332 PKIDADYHSFNQEI
+332 PKIDVDYHDFGQTI
-346 VNSGFISADF
+346 LNSGFISADF
-356 NGDGLSDIVKL
+356 NGDGLSDIIKL
-367 AYVKDDYIK
+367 ASVKELESSSDGM
-376 YNNGQGG
+376 GQH
-383 YNEESCPRTIA
+383 YETASVRTIL
-394 YFYKAKRDNTGNVVF
+394 YYYQAKRNSNATISY
-409 DYVKQSKIDGV
+409 DYVGQQKVRGV
-420 SDVLGMVSRPGGST
+420 ADVNGITNHMGGAPA
-434 VLDFNGDG
+434 LDFNGDG
-442 KADVLVPMLNTDT
+442 KADILVPITATDSHQNQSQQYILWFLLLDKSRVT
-455 HLDQDHQYVI
+455 GYSSHL
-465 WRVFQGASNVIM
+465 
-477 GKVSNLRAAREMP
+477 LTTRELP
-490 LYTFIDINKDGKT
+490 LYASLDINKDGRS
-503 EIFYVE
+503 EVIYVE
-509 ATSKDGKYLG
+509 KAAKDGKYPG
-519 GCLNFVDKQELANE
+519 GCLNCKNNQGLINE
-533 TLLSFVFPKA
+533 TLFSFVFPKA

-628 GDGTFTVKYAIKL
+628 GDGTFTAKYAIRL

-829 GLKTHVQGLG
+829 GLKAHVQGLG

-872 KVTTRS
+872 KVTTCS
-878 SVGDWKASSTS
+878 SVGDWKSSSTS

-989 VVQKV
+989 VVQKE

-1005 TNVYDSWGNVISSKQ
+1005 TNVYDSWGNVTSSKQ

-1167 GKLAYMELLSYDKL
+1167 GKLTYMELLSYDKL

-1281 DGKLLKQ
+1281 DGKLLMQ

-1295 TTNAY
+1295 TTNTY

-1418 CNLMNTFVKKTKT
+1418 CNLMNTFVKKAKT

-1443 NGGFGE
+1443 KGGFGE

-1586 YDTDYDKVIDKDGN
+1586 YDTDYDKVMDKDGN

-1721 LKYTDPSGELFGID
+1721 LKYTDPSGEFWNLI
-1735 DFLVFSVVSGA
+1735 
-1746 VMGAMHA
+1746 
-1753 GMSGKSIWKGALFG
+1753 
-1767 AVGGAATYGIGAAF
+1767 IGAAIGGVF
-1781 GAVGGLGHELL
+1781 NWITHGCQFNAKGLGYFTTGALAGSVGAGIASGTSVAMAGGNFWSGFAGLANGISSTGFWAGAVTSASSGFAGG
-1792 RAGAHGLS
+1792 
-1800 TGLFNGLSGE
+1800 FLSGMGNSLVE
-1810 NFFSG
+1810 GKNIGKSLTSG
-1815 VVSGAGGSLM
+1815 FLM
-1825 GTFAQSVHLPSWAL
+1825 GAEDALIGGISGGIFGGFDALDKNTNFWSGTADFDVNGAYSCSGCMPSDYKIGESTITGRYVGTFEGQKVFESKMLGNIKSNYRAFTVPDQGIIVADGVFTSGKDIGK
-1839 MSSTAAM
+1839 AM
-1846 GGAVSLA
+1846 MQHEFGHVLQYRKVGSYAYWHVIAPESLA
-1853 SGGNFY
+1853 S
-1859 QGLLNGL
+1859 
-1866 QIGAFNF
+1866 A
-1873 AEHDITYRHDS
+1873 
-1884 QGHIIGSIRD
+1884 
-1894 VVIYPSEAAKQYI
+1894 
-1907 ETAGVYETAATGV
+1907 
-1920 SFLESLNKY
+1920 SL
-1929 GRKCR
+1929 
-1934 IGTNG
+1934 T
-1939 KFYFP
+1939 
-1944 RANNHIFYG
+1944 
-1953 NQYVR
+1953 
-1958 TRELKGLSHLNYFT
+1958 
-1972 RAMSS
+1972 SS
-1977 AEDYSLFKAAYIAD
+1977 ASHDHFWTE
-1991 GNKIGTNCEKLCFQV
+1991 
-2006 AGRELGTWGG
+2006 TW
-2016 AIIGRLAGGVIGFGY
+2016 ANYLSSRY
-2031 ATLPLEMLGS
+2031 
-2041 FGGSYVGGEL
+2041 FGGKWIGGDDFPIKNIS
-2051 GFALGGIMFD
+2051 GFNMFRLISAQLIGIQMSLYR
-2061 FVK
+2061 

>member
-1 METFLRFL
+1 MTQF
-9 CLTFF
+9 
-14 GVFLQYGNIA
+14 
-24 SADSNRSVGSP
+24 
-35 KGKFD
+35 
-40 VSSTGGA
+40 
-47 VYSVSIDAPKGL
+47 
-59 GKLQP
+59 KLHP
-64 NVSLTYNSQAGYGI
+64 
-78 VGYGTNVSGISV
+78 
-90 ITRGCKDIYHDGYAK
+90 
-105 GSEGLGDG
+105 
-113 AYFLDG
+113 
-119 KRLIKQN
+119 
-126 NIEGIEGAAY
+126 
-136 VLEGDPFTK
+136 
-145 VRFYGSYSGSSA
+145 
-157 NVKIV
+157 
-162 VKTKD
+162 
-167 GLTCSYGSGSDS
+167 
-179 RLFYTQASRTR
+179 LF
-190 IQAWYIDKVEDVYG
+190 
-204 NTMTYSY
+204 
-211 IHVGN
+211 
-216 CIYPA
+216 
-221 KITYG
+221 
-226 KNYSLST
+226 
-233 PNTSTVSFTYKSI
+233 
-246 LNKNTQCVTLGGR
+246 
-259 VSNVDRRLSV
+259 
-269 ITTATGNDL
+269 
-278 YRRYMCEYDSTLDAS
+278 
-293 KIRYS
+293 
-298 RLVKV
+298 
-303 TEYNGKGECLNP
+303 
-315 IVFGWQGFAGL
+315 
-326 DRRVSY
+326 
-332 PKIDADYHSFNQEI
+332 PKI
-346 VNSGFISADF
+346 
-356 NGDGLSDIVKL
+356 
-367 AYVKDDYIK
+367 
-376 YNNGQGG
+376 
-383 YNEESCPRTIA
+383 
-394 YFYKAKRDNTGNVVF
+394 
-409 DYVKQSKIDGV
+409 
-420 SDVLGMVSRPGGST
+420 
-434 VLDFNGDG
+434 
-442 KADVLVPMLNTDT
+442 
-455 HLDQDHQYVI
+455 
-465 WRVFQGASNVIM
+465 
-477 GKVSNLRAAREMP
+477 
-490 LYTFIDINKDGKT
+490 
-503 EIFYVE
+503 
-509 ATSKDGKYLG
+509 
-519 GCLNFVDKQELANE
+519 
-533 TLLSFVFPKA
+533 

-628 GDGTFTVKYAIKL
+628 GDGTFTAKYAIRL

-748 SDSIKMRL
+748 SDPIKMRL

-829 GLKTHVQGLG
+829 GLKAHVQGLG

-929 PLTETVTYGSDAMY
+929 PLNETVTYGSDAMY

-989 VVQKV
+989 VVQKE

-1059 WGDVLSAIDMTDVTH
+1059 WGDVLSTVDMTDVTH

-1079 YQYDGWGNLIKTIH
+1079 YQYDGWGNLIKTMH
-1093 PTNAVE
+1093 PTSAVE
-1099 TSSINWGSS
+1099 TSIIYWGSS
-1108 TDMKYYIEESGTGK
+1108 TNLKYYIEESETGK

-1127 WYDSYGRKTLCQYAL
+1127 WYDSYGRKTLCLYDL
-1142 PCGVQHKETYAYN
+1142 PYGVQHKETYAYN
-1155 AKDQVLRKSVSD
+1155 AKDQVLRKSVSG
-1167 GKLAYMELLSYDKL
+1167 GKLTYTELLSYDKL
-1181 GRMTS
+1181 GRLTS
-1186 DNQTQ
+1186 DNQIQ
-1191 RGKNYSYAYGNRSV
+1191 RGKNYSYTYGNRSV

-1213 YTKTTDA
+1213 YTKTMDA

-1249 EGSKTLVEYDAVGN
+1249 EGSKTLMEYDAVGN
-1263 KTSMTDPDAGTT
+1263 KTSMTDPDAGIT

-1295 TTNAY
+1295 TTNTY

-1326 NLQLIKTTCGNNLE
+1326 NLQLIKTTCGNNSE
-1340 SYSYDVFGRL
+1340 SYTYDVFGRL
-1350 TSRTRSVDGDES
+1350 TSKTRSVEGDEL

-1373 SIANVTYPGELPIDY
+1373 SIASVVYPGGLAIGY
-1388 VYDANGYLVAKKYKG
+1388 VYDANGYLMAKKYNNVEFK
-1403 LTVWSLASY
+1403 SLAFY
-1412 DGLVTQ
+1412 DGITTKYKL
-1418 CNLMNTFVKKTKT
+1418 LNTFGSKAVTLST
-1431 IGKDG
+1431 DG
-1436 HIKNICF
+1436 HIKSVDINCRGHKNF
-1443 NGGFGE
+1443 
-1449 ASFEYEYDSATDNLL
+1449 FEYEYDSATDNLL

-1479 GVDRLTSVSCNG
+1479 GVDRLTSVSYNG

-1519 PHAVMSVDNTRR
+1519 PHAVMSVDNIRR

-1539 TEFNELGKIGRI
+1539 TEFNELGRIGRI
-1551 EDGNSLTSVDFVY
+1551 DDGNSLTSVDFVY

-1571 KSTTYCNGGVEKTTF
+1571 KSTSYNNGVVEKTTF
-1586 YDTDYDKVIDKDGN
+1586 YDTDYDKVIDKNGN
-1600 TTEFIYVDD
+1600 VTEFIYVDD
-1609 NVMML
+1609 NFVML
-1614 RKNNGYSLPYI
+1614 RKDNGTFLPY
-1625 VTKDVLGSVV
+1625 VVVKDNIGSII
-1635 SIYGGDVK
+1635 SIYAGDGT
-1643 QVFSATYD
+1643 QVYSASYD

-1697 PDNYVQTPDFSQNY
+1697 PDNFVQTPDFSQNY

-1721 LKYTDPSGELFGID
+1721 LKYTDPSGEFWNLI
-1735 DFLVFSVVSGA
+1735 
-1746 VMGAMHA
+1746 
-1753 GMSGKSIWKGALFG
+1753 
-1767 AVGGAATYGIGAAF
+1767 IGAAIGGVF
-1781 GAVGGLGHELL
+1781 NWITHGCQFNAEGLGYFATGALAGSVGAGIASGTSVAMAGGNFWSGFAGLANGISSTGFWAGAVTGASSGFAGGFLSGMGNSLVEGKNIGKSLTSGFLMGAEDALIGGISGGLFGGFDALDKNTNFWSGT
-1792 RAGAHGLS
+1792 ADFDANGAYSCSGCMPSDYKIGES
-1800 TGLFNGLSGE
+1800 TIKGKY
-1810 NFFSG
+1810 
-1815 VVSGAGGSLM
+1815 V
-1825 GTFAQSVHLPSWAL
+1825 GTFEGQKVFESKMLGNIKDNYRAFTVPDQGIIVADGVFTSGGKAGK
-1839 MSSTAAM
+1839 AM
-1846 GGAVSLA
+1846 MQHEFGHVLQYRKVGSYAYWHVIAPESLA
-1853 SGGNFY
+1853 S
-1859 QGLLNGL
+1859 
-1866 QIGAFNF
+1866 A
-1873 AEHDITYRHDS
+1873 
-1884 QGHIIGSIRD
+1884 
-1894 VVIYPSEAAKQYI
+1894 
-1907 ETAGVYETAATGV
+1907 
-1920 SFLESLNKY
+1920 SL
-1929 GRKCR
+1929 
-1934 IGTNG
+1934 T
-1939 KFYFP
+1939 
-1944 RANNHIFYG
+1944 
-1953 NQYVR
+1953 
-1958 TRELKGLSHLNYFT
+1958 
-1972 RAMSS
+1972 SS
-1977 AEDYSLFKAAYIAD
+1977 ASHDHFWTE
-1991 GNKIGTNCEKLCFQV
+1991 
-2006 AGRELGTWGG
+2006 TW
-2016 AIIGRLAGGVIGFGY
+2016 ANYLSSRY
-2031 ATLPLEMLGS
+2031 
-2041 FGGSYVGGEL
+2041 FGGKWIGGDDFPIKNIS
-2051 GFALGGIMFD
+2051 GFN
-2061 FVK
+2061 

>member
-9 CLTFF
+9 CLTFL

-64 NVSLTYNSQAGYGI
+64 NVSLTYNSQVGYGI

-126 NIEGIEGAAY
+126 NIEGIEGATY

-179 RLFYTQASRTR
+179 RLFYTQASRTS

-226 KNYSLST
+226 RNSSLST
-233 PNTSTVSFTYKSI
+233 SSTSTITFTYQSI

-259 VSNVDRRLSV
+259 VSNVDRRLSA
-269 ITTATGNDL
+269 ITTATGNEV

-303 TEYNGKGECLNP
+303 TEYNGKGERLNP
-315 IVFGWQGFAGL
+315 IVFGWKGFAGV
-326 DRRVSY
+326 DRKVSY
-332 PKIDADYHSFNQEI
+332 PKIDVDYHDFGQTI
-346 VNSGFISADF
+346 LNSGFISADF
-356 NGDGLSDIVKL
+356 NGDGLSDIIKL
-367 AYVKDDYIK
+367 ASVKELESSSDGM
-376 YNNGQGG
+376 GQH
-383 YNEESCPRTIA
+383 YETASVRTIL
-394 YFYKAKRDNTGNVVF
+394 YYYQAKRNSNATISY
-409 DYVKQSKIDGV
+409 DYVGQQKVRGV
-420 SDVLGMVSRPGGST
+420 ADVNGITNHMGGAPA
-434 VLDFNGDG
+434 LDFNGDG
-442 KADVLVPMLNTDT
+442 KADILVPITATDSHQNQSQQYILWFLLLDKSRVT
-455 HLDQDHQYVI
+455 GYSSHL
-465 WRVFQGASNVIM
+465 
-477 GKVSNLRAAREMP
+477 LTTRELP
-490 LYTFIDINKDGKT
+490 LYASLDINKDGRS
-503 EIFYVE
+503 EVIYVE
-509 ATSKDGKYLG
+509 KAAKDGKYPG
-519 GCLNFVDKQELANE
+519 GCLNCKNNQGLINE
-533 TLLSFVFPKA
+533 TLFSFVFPKA

-628 GDGTFTVKYAIKL
+628 GDGTFTAKYAIRL

-829 GLKTHVQGLG
+829 GLKAHVQGLG

-1005 TNVYDSWGNVISSKQ
+1005 TNVYDSWGNVTSSKQ
-1020 EGYGMATITKHYDYD
+1020 EGYGVATITKHYDYD

-1241 GKPVEIDC
+1241 GKPVEINC

-1263 KTSMTDPDAGTT
+1263 KTSMTDPDAGMTT
-1275 TYEYAA
+1275 FEYAA

-1326 NLQLIKTTCGNNLE
+1326 NLQLIKTTCGNNSE

-1350 TSRTRSVDGDES
+1350 TSRTRSVEGDES

-1571 KSTTYCNGGVEKTTF
+1571 KSTTYNNGAVEKTTF

-1635 SIYGGDVK
+1635 SIYGGDGK

-1721 LKYTDPSGELFGID
+1721 LKYTDPSGEFWNLI
-1735 DFLVFSVVSGA
+1735 
-1746 VMGAMHA
+1746 
-1753 GMSGKSIWKGALFG
+1753 
-1767 AVGGAATYGIGAAF
+1767 IGAAIGGVF
-1781 GAVGGLGHELL
+1781 NWITHGCQFNAKGLGYFTTGALAGSVGAGIASGTSVAMAGGNFWSGFAGLANGISLTGFWAGAVTSVSSGFAGG
-1792 RAGAHGLS
+1792 
-1800 TGLFNGLSGE
+1800 FLSGMGNSLVE
-1810 NFFSG
+1810 GKNIGKSLTSG
-1815 VVSGAGGSLM
+1815 FLM
-1825 GTFAQSVHLPSWAL
+1825 GAEDALIGGISGGIFGGFDALDKNTNFWSGTADFDVNGAYSCSGCMPSDYKIGESTITGRYVGTFEGQKVFESKMLGNIKSNYRAFTVPDQGIIVADGVFTSGKDIGK
-1839 MSSTAAM
+1839 AM
-1846 GGAVSLA
+1846 MQHEFGHVLQYRKVGSYAYWHVIAPESLA
-1853 SGGNFY
+1853 S
-1859 QGLLNGL
+1859 
-1866 QIGAFNF
+1866 A
-1873 AEHDITYRHDS
+1873 
-1884 QGHIIGSIRD
+1884 
-1894 VVIYPSEAAKQYI
+1894 
-1907 ETAGVYETAATGV
+1907 
-1920 SFLESLNKY
+1920 SL
-1929 GRKCR
+1929 
-1934 IGTNG
+1934 T
-1939 KFYFP
+1939 
-1944 RANNHIFYG
+1944 
-1953 NQYVR
+1953 
-1958 TRELKGLSHLNYFT
+1958 
-1972 RAMSS
+1972 SS
-1977 AEDYSLFKAAYIAD
+1977 ASHDHFWTE
-1991 GNKIGTNCEKLCFQV
+1991 
-2006 AGRELGTWGG
+2006 TW
-2016 AIIGRLAGGVIGFGY
+2016 ANYLSSRY
-2031 ATLPLEMLGS
+2031 
-2041 FGGSYVGGEL
+2041 FGGKWIGGDDFPIKNIS
-2051 GFALGGIMFD
+2051 GFNMFRLISAQLIGIQMSLYR
-2061 FVK
+2061 

>member
-9 CLTFF
+9 CLTFL

-35 KGKFD
+35 KGKFE

-47 VYSVSIDAPKGL
+47 VYSVAIDAPKGL

-90 ITRGCKDIYHDGYAK
+90 ITRGCKDIYHDGHAK

-145 VRFYGSYSGSSA
+145 VCFYGSYSSSSA

-162 VKTKD
+162 VKTRD

-226 KNYSLST
+226 KNSSLST
-233 PNTSTVSFTYKSI
+233 SSTSTITFTYQSI

-259 VSNVDRRLSV
+259 VSNVDRRLIE
-269 ITTATGNDL
+269 ITTATGNDV
-278 YRRYMCEYDSTLDAS
+278 YRRYVCEYDSTLDAS

-303 TEYNGKGECLNP
+303 TEYNGKGERLNP
-315 IVFGWQGFAGL
+315 IVFGWKGFAGV
-326 DRRVSY
+326 DRKVSY
-332 PKIDADYHSFNQEI
+332 PKIDVDYHDFGQTI
-346 VNSGFISADF
+346 LNSGFISADF
-356 NGDGLSDIVKL
+356 NGDGLSDIIKL
-367 AYVKDDYIK
+367 ASVKELESSSDGM
-376 YNNGQGG
+376 GQH
-383 YNEESCPRTIA
+383 YETASVRTIL
-394 YFYKAKRDNTGNVVF
+394 YYYQAKRNSNATISY
-409 DYVKQSKIDGV
+409 DYVGQQKVRGV
-420 SDVLGMVSRPGGST
+420 ADVNGITNHMGGAPA
-434 VLDFNGDG
+434 LDFNGDG
-442 KADVLVPMLNTDT
+442 KADILVPITATDSHQNQSQQYILWFLLLDKSRVT
-455 HLDQDHQYVI
+455 GYSSHL
-465 WRVFQGASNVIM
+465 
-477 GKVSNLRAAREMP
+477 LTTRELP
-490 LYTFIDINKDGKT
+490 LYASLDINKDGRS
-503 EIFYVE
+503 EVIYVE
-509 ATSKDGKYLG
+509 KAAKDGKYPG
-519 GCLNFVDKQELANE
+519 GCLNCKNNQGLINE
-533 TLLSFVFPKA
+533 TLFSFVFPKA

-628 GDGTFTVKYAIKL
+628 GDGTFTAKYAIRL

-748 SDSIKMRL
+748 SDPIKMRL

-829 GLKTHVQGLG
+829 GLKAHVQGLG

-929 PLTETVTYGSDAMY
+929 PLNETVTYGSDAMY

-1005 TNVYDSWGNVISSKQ
+1005 TNVYDSWGNVTSSKQ
-1020 EGYGMATITKHYDYD
+1020 EGYGVATITKHYDYD

-1295 TTNAY
+1295 TTNTY

-1697 PDNYVQTPDFSQNY
+1697 PDNFVQTPDFSQNY

-1767 AVGGAATYGIGAAF
+1767 AAGGAATYGIGAAF

-1907 ETAGVYETAATGV
+1907 ETAGVYETAATGI
-1920 SFLESLNKY
+1920 SFLESLNDY
-1929 GRKCR
+1929 GGKCR

-1958 TRELKGLSHLNYFT
+1958 TRELKCLNHLGLLSKGFT
-1972 RAMSS
+1972 T
-1977 AEDYSLFKAAYIAD
+1977 AEDYSLFRAAYIAD
-1991 GNKIGTNCEKLCFQV
+1991 GNQIGINCEKICFQI

-2016 AIIGRLAGGVIGFGY
+2016 KMLGQAFGGLVGSGY
-2031 ATLPLEMLGS
+2031 ATVPLGMLGS
-2041 FGGSYVGGEL
+2041 LAGSYVGGEL
-2051 GFALGGIMFD
+2051 GFVLGGIMFD
-2061 FVK
+2061 VVR

>member
-90 ITRGCKDIYHDGYAK
+90 ITRGCKDIYHDGHAK

-226 KNYSLST
+226 RNSSLST
-233 PNTSTVSFTYKSI
+233 SSTSTITFTYQSI

-259 VSNVDRRLSV
+259 VSNVDRRLSA
-269 ITTATGNDL
+269 ITTATGNEV
-278 YRRYMCEYDSTLDAS
+278 YRRYVCEYDSTLDAS

-303 TEYNGKGECLNP
+303 TEYNGKGEYLNP
-315 IVFGWQGFAGL
+315 IVFGWKGFAGV
-326 DRRVSY
+326 DRKVSY
-332 PKIDADYHSFNQEI
+332 PKIDVDYHDFGQTI
-346 VNSGFISADF
+346 LNSGFISADF
-356 NGDGLSDIVKL
+356 NGDGLSDIIKL
-367 AYVKDDYIK
+367 ASVKELESSSDGM
-376 YNNGQGG
+376 GQH
-383 YNEESCPRTIA
+383 YETASVRTIL
-394 YFYKAKRDNTGNVVF
+394 YYYQAKRNSNATISY
-409 DYVKQSKIDGV
+409 DYVGQQKVRGV
-420 SDVLGMVSRPGGST
+420 ADVNGITNHMGGAPA
-434 VLDFNGDG
+434 LDFNGDG
-442 KADVLVPMLNTDT
+442 KADILVPITATDSHQNQSQQYILWFLLLDKSRVT
-455 HLDQDHQYVI
+455 GYSSHL
-465 WRVFQGASNVIM
+465 
-477 GKVSNLRAAREMP
+477 LTTRELP
-490 LYTFIDINKDGKT
+490 LYASLDINKDGRS
-503 EIFYVE
+503 EVIYVE
-509 ATSKDGKYLG
+509 KAAKDGKYPG
-519 GCLNFVDKQELANE
+519 GCLNCKNNQGLINE
-533 TLLSFVFPKA
+533 TLFSFVFPKT

-628 GDGTFTVKYAIKL
+628 GDGTFTAKYAIRL

-748 SDSIKMRL
+748 SDPIKMRL

-829 GLKTHVQGLG
+829 GLKAHVQGLG

-878 SVGDWKASSTS
+878 SVGDWKSSSTS

-929 PLTETVTYGSDAMY
+929 PLNETVTYGSDAMY

-1005 TNVYDSWGNVISSKQ
+1005 TNVYDSWGNVTSSKQ
-1020 EGYGMATITKHYDYD
+1020 EGYGVATITKHYDYD

-1167 GKLAYMELLSYDKL
+1167 GKLTYMELLSYDKL

-1241 GKPVEIDC
+1241 GKPVEINC

-1263 KTSMTDPDAGTT
+1263 KISMTDPDAGTT
-1275 TYEYAA
+1275 IYEYAA

-1373 SIANVTYPGELPIDY
+1373 SIASVVYPGGLTLGY
-1388 VYDANGYLVAKKYKG
+1388 VYDANGYLMAKKYNNVEFK
-1403 LTVWSLASY
+1403 SLAFY
-1412 DGLVTQ
+1412 DGITTRYKL
-1418 CNLMNTFVKKTKT
+1418 LNTFGSKAVTLSTNGHVKSVDVNCTS
-1431 IGKDG
+1431 
-1436 HIKNICF
+1436 HKN
-1443 NGGFGE
+1443 
-1449 ASFEYEYDSATDNLL
+1449 SFEYEYDSATDNLL

-1571 KSTTYCNGGVEKTTF
+1571 KSTTYNNGAVEKTTF

-1635 SIYGGDVK
+1635 SIYGGDGK

-1721 LKYTDPSGELFGID
+1721 LKYTDPSGEFWNLI
-1735 DFLVFSVVSGA
+1735 
-1746 VMGAMHA
+1746 
-1753 GMSGKSIWKGALFG
+1753 
-1767 AVGGAATYGIGAAF
+1767 IGAAIGGVF
-1781 GAVGGLGHELL
+1781 NWITHGCQFNAKGLGYFTTGALAGSVGAGIASGTSVAMAGGNFWSGFAGLANGISSTGFWAGAVTSASSGFAGG
-1792 RAGAHGLS
+1792 
-1800 TGLFNGLSGE
+1800 FLSGMGNSLVE
-1810 NFFSG
+1810 GKNIGKSLTSG
-1815 VVSGAGGSLM
+1815 FLM
-1825 GTFAQSVHLPSWAL
+1825 GAEDALIGGISGGIFGGFDALDKNTNFWSGTADFDVNGAYSCSGCMPSDYKIGESTITGRYVGTFEGQKVFESKMLGNIKSNYRAFTVPDQGIIVADGVFTSGKDIGK
-1839 MSSTAAM
+1839 AM
-1846 GGAVSLA
+1846 MQHEFGHVLQYRKVGSYAYWHVIAPESLA
-1853 SGGNFY
+1853 S
-1859 QGLLNGL
+1859 
-1866 QIGAFNF
+1866 A
-1873 AEHDITYRHDS
+1873 
-1884 QGHIIGSIRD
+1884 
-1894 VVIYPSEAAKQYI
+1894 
-1907 ETAGVYETAATGV
+1907 
-1920 SFLESLNKY
+1920 SL
-1929 GRKCR
+1929 
-1934 IGTNG
+1934 T
-1939 KFYFP
+1939 
-1944 RANNHIFYG
+1944 
-1953 NQYVR
+1953 
-1958 TRELKGLSHLNYFT
+1958 
-1972 RAMSS
+1972 SS
-1977 AEDYSLFKAAYIAD
+1977 ASHDHFWTE
-1991 GNKIGTNCEKLCFQV
+1991 
-2006 AGRELGTWGG
+2006 TW
-2016 AIIGRLAGGVIGFGY
+2016 ANYLSSRY
-2031 ATLPLEMLGS
+2031 
-2041 FGGSYVGGEL
+2041 FGGKWIGGDDFPIKNIS
-2051 GFALGGIMFD
+2051 GFNMFRLISAQLIGIQMSLYR
-2061 FVK
+2061 

>member
-1 METFLRFL
+1 MMETFLRFL
-9 CLTFF
+9 CLTFL

-35 KGKFD
+35 KGKFE

-47 VYSVSIDAPKGL
+47 VYSVAIDAPKGL

-90 ITRGCKDIYHDGYAK
+90 ITRGCKDIYHDGHAK

-145 VRFYGSYSGSSA
+145 VCFYGSYSSSSA

-162 VKTKD
+162 VKTRD

-226 KNYSLST
+226 KNSSLST
-233 PNTSTVSFTYKSI
+233 SSTSTITFTYQSI

-259 VSNVDRRLSV
+259 VSNVDRRLIE
-269 ITTATGNDL
+269 ITTATGNDV
-278 YRRYMCEYDSTLDAS
+278 YRRYVCEYDSTLDAS

-303 TEYNGKGECLNP
+303 TEYNGKGERLNP
-315 IVFGWQGFAGL
+315 IVFGWKGFAGV
-326 DRRVSY
+326 DRKVSY
-332 PKIDADYHSFNQEI
+332 PKIDVDYHDFGQTI
-346 VNSGFISADF
+346 LNSGFISADF
-356 NGDGLSDIVKL
+356 NGDGLSDIIKL
-367 AYVKDDYIK
+367 ASVKEIESSSDGM
-376 YNNGQGG
+376 GQH
-383 YNEESCPRTIA
+383 YETASVRTIL
-394 YFYKAKRDNTGNVVF
+394 YYYQAKRNSNATISY
-409 DYVKQSKIDGV
+409 DYVGQQKVRGV
-420 SDVLGMVSRPGGST
+420 ADVNGITNHMGGAPA
-434 VLDFNGDG
+434 LDFNGDG
-442 KADVLVPMLNTDT
+442 KADILVPITATDSHQNQSQQYILWFLLLDKSRVT
-455 HLDQDHQYVI
+455 GYSSHL
-465 WRVFQGASNVIM
+465 
-477 GKVSNLRAAREMP
+477 LTTRELP
-490 LYTFIDINKDGKT
+490 LYASLDINKDGRS
-503 EIFYVE
+503 EVIYVE
-509 ATSKDGKYLG
+509 KAAKDGKYPG
-519 GCLNFVDKQELANE
+519 GCLNCKNNQGLINE
-533 TLLSFVFPKA
+533 TLFSFVFPKT

-628 GDGTFTVKYAIKL
+628 GDGTFTAKYAIRL

-748 SDSIKMRL
+748 SDPIKMRL

-829 GLKTHVQGLG
+829 GLKAHVQGLG

-878 SVGDWKASSTS
+878 SVGDWKSSSTS

-929 PLTETVTYGSDAMY
+929 PLNETVTYGSDAMY

-1005 TNVYDSWGNVISSKQ
+1005 TNVYDSWGNVTSSKQ
-1020 EGYGMATITKHYDYD
+1020 EGYGVATITKHYDYD

-1167 GKLAYMELLSYDKL
+1167 GKLTYMELLSYDKL

-1241 GKPVEIDC
+1241 GKPVEINC

-1263 KTSMTDPDAGTT
+1263 KISMTDPDAGTT
-1275 TYEYAA
+1275 IYEYAA

-1373 SIANVTYPGELPIDY
+1373 SIASVVYPGGLTLGY
-1388 VYDANGYLVAKKYKG
+1388 VYDANGYLMAKKYNNVEFK
-1403 LTVWSLASY
+1403 SLAFY
-1412 DGLVTQ
+1412 DGITTRYKL
-1418 CNLMNTFVKKTKT
+1418 LNTFGSKAVTLSTNGHVKSVDVNCTS
-1431 IGKDG
+1431 
-1436 HIKNICF
+1436 HKN
-1443 NGGFGE
+1443 
-1449 ASFEYEYDSATDNLL
+1449 SFEYEYDSATDNLL

-1571 KSTTYCNGGVEKTTF
+1571 KSTTYNNGAVEKTTF

-1635 SIYGGDVK
+1635 SIYGGDGK

-1721 LKYTDPSGELFGID
+1721 LKYTDPSGEFWNLI
-1735 DFLVFSVVSGA
+1735 
-1746 VMGAMHA
+1746 
-1753 GMSGKSIWKGALFG
+1753 
-1767 AVGGAATYGIGAAF
+1767 IGAAIGGVF
-1781 GAVGGLGHELL
+1781 NWITHGCQFNAKGLGYFTTGALAGSVGAGIASGTSVAMAGGNFWSGFAGLANGISSTGFWAGAVTSASSGFAGG
-1792 RAGAHGLS
+1792 
-1800 TGLFNGLSGE
+1800 FLSGMGNSLVE
-1810 NFFSG
+1810 GKNIGKSLTSG
-1815 VVSGAGGSLM
+1815 FLM
-1825 GTFAQSVHLPSWAL
+1825 GAEDALIGGISGGIFGGFDALDKNTNFWSGTADFDVNGAYSCSGCMPSDYKIGESTITGRYVGTFEGQKVFESKMLGNIKSNYRAFTVPDQGIIVADGVFTSGKDIGK
-1839 MSSTAAM
+1839 AM
-1846 GGAVSLA
+1846 MQHEFGHVLQYRKVGSYAYWHVIAPESLA
-1853 SGGNFY
+1853 S
-1859 QGLLNGL
+1859 
-1866 QIGAFNF
+1866 A
-1873 AEHDITYRHDS
+1873 
-1884 QGHIIGSIRD
+1884 
-1894 VVIYPSEAAKQYI
+1894 
-1907 ETAGVYETAATGV
+1907 
-1920 SFLESLNKY
+1920 SL
-1929 GRKCR
+1929 
-1934 IGTNG
+1934 T
-1939 KFYFP
+1939 
-1944 RANNHIFYG
+1944 
-1953 NQYVR
+1953 
-1958 TRELKGLSHLNYFT
+1958 
-1972 RAMSS
+1972 SS
-1977 AEDYSLFKAAYIAD
+1977 ASHDHFWTE
-1991 GNKIGTNCEKLCFQV
+1991 
-2006 AGRELGTWGG
+2006 TW
-2016 AIIGRLAGGVIGFGY
+2016 ANYLSSRY
-2031 ATLPLEMLGS
+2031 
-2041 FGGSYVGGEL
+2041 FGGKWIGGDDFPIKNIS
-2051 GFALGGIMFD
+2051 GFNMFRLISAQLIGIQMSLYR
-2061 FVK
+2061 

>member
-9 CLTFF
+9 CLTFL

-35 KGKFD
+35 KGKFE

-47 VYSVSIDAPKGL
+47 VYSVAIDAPKGL

-90 ITRGCKDIYHDGYAK
+90 ITRGCKNIYHDGHAK

-145 VRFYGSYSGSSA
+145 VCFYGSYSSSSA

-162 VKTKD
+162 VKTRD

-226 KNYSLST
+226 KNSSLST
-233 PNTSTVSFTYKSI
+233 SSTSTITFTYQSI

-259 VSNVDRRLSV
+259 VSNVDRRLIE
-269 ITTATGNDL
+269 ITTATGNDV
-278 YRRYMCEYDSTLDAS
+278 YRRYVCEYDSTLDAS

-303 TEYNGKGECLNP
+303 TEYNGKGERLNP
-315 IVFGWQGFAGL
+315 IVFGWKGFAGV
-326 DRRVSY
+326 DRKVSY
-332 PKIDADYHSFNQEI
+332 PKIDVDYHDFGQTI
-346 VNSGFISADF
+346 LNSGFISADF
-356 NGDGLSDIVKL
+356 NGDGLSDIIKL
-367 AYVKDDYIK
+367 ASVKELESSSDGM
-376 YNNGQGG
+376 GQH
-383 YNEESCPRTIA
+383 YETASVRTIL
-394 YFYKAKRDNTGNVVF
+394 YYYQAKRNSNATISY
-409 DYVKQSKIDGV
+409 DYVGQQKVRGV
-420 SDVLGMVSRPGGST
+420 ADVNGITNHMGGAPA
-434 VLDFNGDG
+434 LDFNGDG
-442 KADVLVPMLNTDT
+442 KADILVPITATDSHQNQSQQYILWFLLLDKSRVT
-455 HLDQDHQYVI
+455 GYSSHL
-465 WRVFQGASNVIM
+465 
-477 GKVSNLRAAREMP
+477 LTTRELP
-490 LYTFIDINKDGKT
+490 LYASLDINKDGRS
-503 EIFYVE
+503 EVIYVE
-509 ATSKDGKYLG
+509 KAAKDGKYPG
-519 GCLNFVDKQELANE
+519 GCLNCKNNQGLINE
-533 TLLSFVFPKA
+533 TLFSFVFPKT

-628 GDGTFTVKYAIKL
+628 GDGTFTAKYAIRL

-748 SDSIKMRL
+748 SDPIKMRL

-829 GLKTHVQGLG
+829 GLKAHVQGLG

-878 SVGDWKASSTS
+878 SVGDWKSSSTS

-929 PLTETVTYGSDAMY
+929 PLNETVTYGSDAMY

-1005 TNVYDSWGNVISSKQ
+1005 TNVYDSWGNVTSSKQ
-1020 EGYGMATITKHYDYD
+1020 EGYGVATITKHYDYD

-1167 GKLAYMELLSYDKL
+1167 GKLTYMELLSYDKL

-1241 GKPVEIDC
+1241 GKPVEINC

-1263 KTSMTDPDAGTT
+1263 KISMTDPDAGTT
-1275 TYEYAA
+1275 IYEYAA

-1373 SIANVTYPGELPIDY
+1373 SIASVVYPGGLTLGY
-1388 VYDANGYLVAKKYKG
+1388 VYDANGYLMAKKYNNVEFK
-1403 LTVWSLASY
+1403 SLAFY
-1412 DGLVTQ
+1412 DGITTRYKL
-1418 CNLMNTFVKKTKT
+1418 LNTFGSKAVTLSTNGHVKSVDVNCTS
-1431 IGKDG
+1431 
-1436 HIKNICF
+1436 HKN
-1443 NGGFGE
+1443 
-1449 ASFEYEYDSATDNLL
+1449 SFEYEYDSATDNLL

-1571 KSTTYCNGGVEKTTF
+1571 KSTTYNNGAVEKTTF

-1635 SIYGGDVK
+1635 SIYGGDGK

-1721 LKYTDPSGELFGID
+1721 LKYTDPSGEFWNLI
-1735 DFLVFSVVSGA
+1735 
-1746 VMGAMHA
+1746 
-1753 GMSGKSIWKGALFG
+1753 
-1767 AVGGAATYGIGAAF
+1767 IGAAIGGVF
-1781 GAVGGLGHELL
+1781 NWITHGCQFNAKGLGYFTTGALAGSVGAGIASGTSVAMAGGNFWSGFAGLANGISSTGFWAGAVTSASSGFAGG
-1792 RAGAHGLS
+1792 
-1800 TGLFNGLSGE
+1800 FLSGMGNSLVE
-1810 NFFSG
+1810 GKNIGKSLTSG
-1815 VVSGAGGSLM
+1815 FLM
-1825 GTFAQSVHLPSWAL
+1825 GAEDALIGGISGGIFGGFDALDKNTNFWSGTADFDVNGAYSCSGCMPSDYKIGESTITGRYVGTFEGQKVFESKMLGNIKSNYRAFTVPDQGIIVADGVFTSGKDIGK
-1839 MSSTAAM
+1839 AM
-1846 GGAVSLA
+1846 MQHEFGHVLQYRKVGSYAYWHVIAPESLA
-1853 SGGNFY
+1853 S
-1859 QGLLNGL
+1859 
-1866 QIGAFNF
+1866 A
-1873 AEHDITYRHDS
+1873 
-1884 QGHIIGSIRD
+1884 
-1894 VVIYPSEAAKQYI
+1894 
-1907 ETAGVYETAATGV
+1907 
-1920 SFLESLNKY
+1920 SL
-1929 GRKCR
+1929 
-1934 IGTNG
+1934 T
-1939 KFYFP
+1939 
-1944 RANNHIFYG
+1944 
-1953 NQYVR
+1953 
-1958 TRELKGLSHLNYFT
+1958 
-1972 RAMSS
+1972 SS
-1977 AEDYSLFKAAYIAD
+1977 ASHDHFWTE
-1991 GNKIGTNCEKLCFQV
+1991 
-2006 AGRELGTWGG
+2006 TW
-2016 AIIGRLAGGVIGFGY
+2016 ANYLSSRY
-2031 ATLPLEMLGS
+2031 
-2041 FGGSYVGGEL
+2041 FGGKWIGGDDFPIKNIS
-2051 GFALGGIMFD
+2051 GFNMFRLISAQLIGIQMSLYR
-2061 FVK
+2061 

>member
-9 CLTFF
+9 CLTFL

-78 VGYGTNVSGISV
+78 VGYGTNISGISV

-105 GSEGLGDG
+105 GSEGLGGG

-278 YRRYMCEYDSTLDAS
+278 YRRYVCEYDSTLDAS

-315 IVFGWQGFAGL
+315 IVFGWKGFAGV
-326 DRRVSY
+326 DRKVSY
-332 PKIDADYHSFNQEI
+332 PKIDVDYHDFGQTI
-346 VNSGFISADF
+346 LNSGFISADF
-356 NGDGLSDIVKL
+356 NGDGLSDIIKL
-367 AYVKDDYIK
+367 ASVKELESSSDGM
-376 YNNGQGG
+376 GQH
-383 YNEESCPRTIA
+383 YETASVRTIL
-394 YFYKAKRDNTGNVVF
+394 YYYQAKRNSNATISY
-409 DYVKQSKIDGV
+409 DYVGQQKVRGV
-420 SDVLGMVSRPGGST
+420 ADVNGITNHMGGAPA
-434 VLDFNGDG
+434 LDFNGDG
-442 KADVLVPMLNTDT
+442 KADILVPITATDSHQNQSQQYILWFLLLDKSRVT
-455 HLDQDHQYVI
+455 GYSSHL
-465 WRVFQGASNVIM
+465 
-477 GKVSNLRAAREMP
+477 LTTRELP
-490 LYTFIDINKDGKT
+490 LYASLDINKDGRS
-503 EIFYVE
+503 EVIYVE
-509 ATSKDGKYLG
+509 KAAKDGKYPG
-519 GCLNFVDKQELANE
+519 GCLNCKNNQGLINE
-533 TLLSFVFPKA
+533 TLFSFVFPKA

-628 GDGTFTVKYAIKL
+628 GDGTFTAKYAIRL

-829 GLKTHVQGLG
+829 GLKAHVQGLG

-872 KVTTRS
+872 KVTTCS
-878 SVGDWKASSTS
+878 SVGDWKSSSTS

-929 PLTETVTYGSDAMY
+929 SLTETVTYGSDAMY

-989 VVQKV
+989 VVQKE

-1005 TNVYDSWGNVISSKQ
+1005 TNVYDSWGNVTSSKQ

-1167 GKLAYMELLSYDKL
+1167 GKLTYMELLSYDKL

-1241 GKPVEIDC
+1241 GKPVEINC

-1295 TTNAY
+1295 TTNTY

-1418 CNLMNTFVKKTKT
+1418 CNLMNTFVKKAKT

-1443 NGGFGE
+1443 KGGFGE

-1721 LKYTDPSGELFGID
+1721 LKYTDPSGEFWNLI
-1735 DFLVFSVVSGA
+1735 
-1746 VMGAMHA
+1746 
-1753 GMSGKSIWKGALFG
+1753 
-1767 AVGGAATYGIGAAF
+1767 IGAAIGGVF
-1781 GAVGGLGHELL
+1781 NWITHGCQFNAKGLGYFTTGALAGSVGAGIASGTSVAMAGGNFWSGFAGLANGISSTGFWAGAVTSASSGFAGG
-1792 RAGAHGLS
+1792 
-1800 TGLFNGLSGE
+1800 FLSGMGNSLVE
-1810 NFFSG
+1810 GKNIGKSLTSG
-1815 VVSGAGGSLM
+1815 FLM
-1825 GTFAQSVHLPSWAL
+1825 GAEDALIGGISGGIFGGFDALDKNTNFWSGTADFDVNGAYSCSGCMPSDYKIGESTITGRYVGTFEGQKVFESKMLGNIKSNYRAFTVPDQGIIVADGVFTSGKDIGK
-1839 MSSTAAM
+1839 AM
-1846 GGAVSLA
+1846 MQHEFGHVLQYRKVGSYAYWHVIAPESLA
-1853 SGGNFY
+1853 S
-1859 QGLLNGL
+1859 
-1866 QIGAFNF
+1866 A
-1873 AEHDITYRHDS
+1873 
-1884 QGHIIGSIRD
+1884 
-1894 VVIYPSEAAKQYI
+1894 
-1907 ETAGVYETAATGV
+1907 
-1920 SFLESLNKY
+1920 SL
-1929 GRKCR
+1929 
-1934 IGTNG
+1934 T
-1939 KFYFP
+1939 
-1944 RANNHIFYG
+1944 
-1953 NQYVR
+1953 
-1958 TRELKGLSHLNYFT
+1958 
-1972 RAMSS
+1972 SS
-1977 AEDYSLFKAAYIAD
+1977 ASHDHFWTE
-1991 GNKIGTNCEKLCFQV
+1991 
-2006 AGRELGTWGG
+2006 TW
-2016 AIIGRLAGGVIGFGY
+2016 ANYLSSRY
-2031 ATLPLEMLGS
+2031 
-2041 FGGSYVGGEL
+2041 FGGKWIGGDDFPIKNIS
-2051 GFALGGIMFD
+2051 GFNMFRLISAQLIGIQMSLYR
-2061 FVK
+2061 

>member
-9 CLTFF
+9 CLTFL

-126 NIEGIEGAAY
+126 NIEGIEGATY

-179 RLFYTQASRTR
+179 RLFYTQASRTS

-226 KNYSLST
+226 RNSSLST
-233 PNTSTVSFTYKSI
+233 SSTSTITFTYQSI

-259 VSNVDRRLSV
+259 VSNVDRRLSA
-269 ITTATGNDL
+269 ITTATGNEV

-315 IVFGWQGFAGL
+315 IVFGWKGFAGV
-326 DRRVSY
+326 DRKVSY
-332 PKIDADYHSFNQEI
+332 PKIDVDYHDFGQTI
-346 VNSGFISADF
+346 LNSGFISADF
-356 NGDGLSDIVKL
+356 NGDGLSDIIKL
-367 AYVKDDYIK
+367 ASVKELESSSDGM
-376 YNNGQGG
+376 GQH
-383 YNEESCPRTIA
+383 YETASVRTIL
-394 YFYKAKRDNTGNVVF
+394 YYYQAKRNSNATISY
-409 DYVKQSKIDGV
+409 DYVGQQKVRGV
-420 SDVLGMVSRPGGST
+420 ADVNGITNHMGGAPA
-434 VLDFNGDG
+434 LDFNGDG
-442 KADVLVPMLNTDT
+442 KADILVPITATDSHQNQSQQYILWFLLLDKSRVT
-455 HLDQDHQYVI
+455 GYSSHL
-465 WRVFQGASNVIM
+465 
-477 GKVSNLRAAREMP
+477 LTTRELP
-490 LYTFIDINKDGKT
+490 LYASLDINKDGRS
-503 EIFYVE
+503 EVIYVE
-509 ATSKDGKYLG
+509 KAAKDGKYPG
-519 GCLNFVDKQELANE
+519 GCLNCKNNQGLINE
-533 TLLSFVFPKA
+533 TLFSFVFPKT

-628 GDGTFTVKYAIKL
+628 GDGTFTAKYAIRL

-748 SDSIKMRL
+748 SDPIKMRL

-829 GLKTHVQGLG
+829 GLKAHVQGLG

-872 KVTTRS
+872 KVTTCS

-989 VVQKV
+989 VVQKE

-1035 DTKRFLKKEWQT
+1035 NTKRFLKKEWQT
-1047 PAASEMLYTYDT
+1047 PAAAEMLYTYDT

-1288 TDARGIV
+1288 TDACGIV
-1295 TTNAY
+1295 TTNTY

-1326 NLQLIKTTCGNNLE
+1326 NLQLIKTTCSNNSE

-1350 TSRTRSVDGDES
+1350 TSRTRSVEGDES

-1551 EDGNSLTSVDFVY
+1551 EDGNSLTSVDFIY

-1571 KSTTYCNGGVEKTTF
+1571 KSTTYNNGAVEKTTF

-1635 SIYGGDVK
+1635 SIYGGDGK

-1721 LKYTDPSGELFGID
+1721 LKYTDPSGEFWNLI
-1735 DFLVFSVVSGA
+1735 
-1746 VMGAMHA
+1746 
-1753 GMSGKSIWKGALFG
+1753 
-1767 AVGGAATYGIGAAF
+1767 IGAAIGGVF
-1781 GAVGGLGHELL
+1781 NWITHGCQFNAKGLGYFTTGALAGSVGAGIASGTSVAMAGGNFWSGFAGLANGISSTGFWAGAVTSASSGFAGG
-1792 RAGAHGLS
+1792 
-1800 TGLFNGLSGE
+1800 FLSGMGNSLVE
-1810 NFFSG
+1810 GKNIGKSLTSG
-1815 VVSGAGGSLM
+1815 FLM
-1825 GTFAQSVHLPSWAL
+1825 GAEDALIGGISGGIFGGFDALDKNTNFWSGTADFDVNGAYSCSGCMPSDYKIGESTITGRYVGTFEGQKVFESKMLGNIKSNYRAFTVPDQGIIVADGVFTSGKDIGK
-1839 MSSTAAM
+1839 AM
-1846 GGAVSLA
+1846 MQHEFGHVLQYRKVGSYAYWHVIAPESLA
-1853 SGGNFY
+1853 S
-1859 QGLLNGL
+1859 
-1866 QIGAFNF
+1866 A
-1873 AEHDITYRHDS
+1873 
-1884 QGHIIGSIRD
+1884 
-1894 VVIYPSEAAKQYI
+1894 
-1907 ETAGVYETAATGV
+1907 
-1920 SFLESLNKY
+1920 SL
-1929 GRKCR
+1929 
-1934 IGTNG
+1934 T
-1939 KFYFP
+1939 
-1944 RANNHIFYG
+1944 
-1953 NQYVR
+1953 
-1958 TRELKGLSHLNYFT
+1958 
-1972 RAMSS
+1972 SS
-1977 AEDYSLFKAAYIAD
+1977 ASHDHFWTE
-1991 GNKIGTNCEKLCFQV
+1991 
-2006 AGRELGTWGG
+2006 TW
-2016 AIIGRLAGGVIGFGY
+2016 ANYLSSRY
-2031 ATLPLEMLGS
+2031 
-2041 FGGSYVGGEL
+2041 FGGKWIGGDDFPIKNIS
-2051 GFALGGIMFD
+2051 GFNMFRLISAQLIGIQMSLYR
-2061 FVK
+2061 

>member
-9 CLTFF
+9 CLTFL

-126 NIEGIEGAAY
+126 NIEGIEGATY

-179 RLFYTQASRTR
+179 RLFYTQASRTS

-226 KNYSLST
+226 RNSSLST
-233 PNTSTVSFTYKSI
+233 SSTSTITFTYQSI

-259 VSNVDRRLSV
+259 VSNVDRRLSA
-269 ITTATGNDL
+269 ITTATGNEV

-315 IVFGWQGFAGL
+315 IVFGWKGFAGV
-326 DRRVSY
+326 DRKVSY
-332 PKIDADYHSFNQEI
+332 PKIDVDYHDFGQTI
-346 VNSGFISADF
+346 LNSGFISADF
-356 NGDGLSDIVKL
+356 NGDGLSDIIKL
-367 AYVKDDYIK
+367 ASVKELESSSDGM
-376 YNNGQGG
+376 GQH
-383 YNEESCPRTIA
+383 YETASVRTIL
-394 YFYKAKRDNTGNVVF
+394 YYYQAKRNSNATISY
-409 DYVKQSKIDGV
+409 DYVGQQKVRGV
-420 SDVLGMVSRPGGST
+420 ADVNGITNHMGGAPA
-434 VLDFNGDG
+434 LDFNGDG
-442 KADVLVPMLNTDT
+442 KADILVPITATDSHQNQSQQYILWFLLLDKSRVT
-455 HLDQDHQYVI
+455 GYSSHL
-465 WRVFQGASNVIM
+465 
-477 GKVSNLRAAREMP
+477 LTTRELP
-490 LYTFIDINKDGKT
+490 LYASLDINKDGRS
-503 EIFYVE
+503 EVIYVE
-509 ATSKDGKYLG
+509 KAAKDGKYPG
-519 GCLNFVDKQELANE
+519 GCLNCKNNQGLINE
-533 TLLSFVFPKA
+533 TLFSFVFPKT

-628 GDGTFTVKYAIKL
+628 GDGTFTAKYAIRL

-748 SDSIKMRL
+748 SDPIKMRL

-829 GLKTHVQGLG
+829 GLKAHVQGLG

-846 QSKVSFNN
+846 QSKVSLNN

-872 KVTTRS
+872 KVTTCS

-989 VVQKV
+989 VVQKE

-1035 DTKRFLKKEWQT
+1035 NTKRFLKKEWQT
-1047 PAASEMLYTYDT
+1047 PAAAEMLYTYDT

-1288 TDARGIV
+1288 TDACGIV
-1295 TTNAY
+1295 TTNTY

-1326 NLQLIKTTCGNNLE
+1326 NLQLIKTTCSNNSE

-1350 TSRTRSVDGDES
+1350 TSRTRSVEGDES

-1551 EDGNSLTSVDFVY
+1551 EDGNSLTSVDFIY

-1571 KSTTYCNGGVEKTTF
+1571 KSTTYNNGAVEKTTF

-1635 SIYGGDVK
+1635 SIYGGDGK

-1746 VMGAMHA
+1746 IMGAMHA

-1767 AVGGAATYGIGAAF
+1767 AAGGAATYGIGAAF

-1907 ETAGVYETAATGV
+1907 ETAGVYETAATGA
-1920 SFLESLNKY
+1920 SLLQGLNEY
-1929 GRKCR
+1929 RSKCR

-1939 KFYFP
+1939 KYYFP
-1944 RANNHIFYG
+1944 RANNRQFYG
-1953 NQYVR
+1953 NQYVK
-1958 TRELKGLSHLNYFT
+1958 TELLKKIKYVNHFSRIFT
-1972 RAMSS
+1972 SL
-1977 AEDYSLFKAAYIAD
+1977 EDYNEFNAALIAD
-1991 GNKIGTNCEKLCFQV
+1991 GNKIGRNCEKYM
-2006 AGRELGTWGG
+2006 AE
-2016 AIIGRLAGGVIGFGY
+2016 IIGREIGSRVGYEVGYFIGG
-2031 ATLPLEMLGS
+2031 
-2041 FGGSYVGGEL
+2041 YVGS
-2051 GFALGGIMFD
+2051 GFASVPLSICGGIAVEYLGGEFGSLMGGLIYD
-2061 FVK
+2061 ALY

>member
-47 VYSVSIDAPKGL
+47 VYSVAIDAPKGL

-226 KNYSLST
+226 RNSSLST
-233 PNTSTVSFTYKSI
+233 SSTSTITFTYQSI

-259 VSNVDRRLSV
+259 VSNVDRRLSA
-269 ITTATGNDL
+269 ITTATGNEV
-278 YRRYMCEYDSTLDAS
+278 YRRYVCEYDSTLDAS

-303 TEYNGKGECLNP
+303 TEYNGKGERLNP
-315 IVFGWQGFAGL
+315 IVFGWKGFAGV
-326 DRRVSY
+326 DRKVSY
-332 PKIDADYHSFNQEI
+332 PKIDVDYHDFGQTI
-346 VNSGFISADF
+346 LNSGFISADF
-356 NGDGLSDIVKL
+356 NGDGLSDIIKL
-367 AYVKDDYIK
+367 ASVKELESSSDGM
-376 YNNGQGG
+376 GQH
-383 YNEESCPRTIA
+383 YETASVRTIL
-394 YFYKAKRDNTGNVVF
+394 YYYQAKRNSNATISY
-409 DYVKQSKIDGV
+409 DYVGQQKVRGV
-420 SDVLGMVSRPGGST
+420 ADVNGITNHMGGAPA
-434 VLDFNGDG
+434 LDFNGDG
-442 KADVLVPMLNTDT
+442 KADILVPITATDSHQNQSQQYILWFLLLDKSRVT
-455 HLDQDHQYVI
+455 GYSSHL
-465 WRVFQGASNVIM
+465 
-477 GKVSNLRAAREMP
+477 LTTRELP
-490 LYTFIDINKDGKT
+490 LYASLDINKDGRS
-503 EIFYVE
+503 EVIYVE
-509 ATSKDGKYLG
+509 KAAKDGKYPG
-519 GCLNFVDKQELANE
+519 GCLNCKNNQGLINE
-533 TLLSFVFPKA
+533 TLFSFVFPKT

-628 GDGTFTVKYAIKL
+628 GDGTFTAKYAIRL

-829 GLKTHVQGLG
+829 GLKAHVQGLG

-1005 TNVYDSWGNVISSKQ
+1005 TNVYDSWGNVTSSKQ
-1020 EGYGMATITKHYDYD
+1020 EGYGVATITKHYDYD

-1241 GKPVEIDC
+1241 GKPVEINC

-1263 KTSMTDPDAGTT
+1263 KTSMTDPDAGMTT
-1275 TYEYAA
+1275 FEYAA

-1326 NLQLIKTTCGNNLE
+1326 NLQLIKTTCGNNSE

-1350 TSRTRSVDGDES
+1350 TSRTRSVEGDES

-1571 KSTTYCNGGVEKTTF
+1571 KSTTYNNGAVEKTTF

-1635 SIYGGDVK
+1635 SIYGGDGK
-1643 QVFSATYD
+1643 QVYSATYD

-1721 LKYTDPSGELFGID
+1721 LKYTDPSGEFWNLI
-1735 DFLVFSVVSGA
+1735 
-1746 VMGAMHA
+1746 
-1753 GMSGKSIWKGALFG
+1753 
-1767 AVGGAATYGIGAAF
+1767 IGAAIGGVF
-1781 GAVGGLGHELL
+1781 NWITHGCQFNAKGLGYFTTGALAGSVGAGIASGTSVAMAGGNFWSGFAGLANGISSTGFWAGAVTSASSGFAGG
-1792 RAGAHGLS
+1792 
-1800 TGLFNGLSGE
+1800 FLSGMGNSLVE
-1810 NFFSG
+1810 GKNIGKSLTSG
-1815 VVSGAGGSLM
+1815 FLM
-1825 GTFAQSVHLPSWAL
+1825 GAEDALIGGISGGIFGGFDALDKNTNFWSGTADFDVNGAYSCSGCMPSDYKIGESTITGRYVGTFEGQKVFESKMLGNIKSNYRAFTVPDQGIIVADGVFTSGKDIGK
-1839 MSSTAAM
+1839 AM
-1846 GGAVSLA
+1846 MQHEFGHVLQYRKVGSYAYWHVIAPESLA
-1853 SGGNFY
+1853 S
-1859 QGLLNGL
+1859 
-1866 QIGAFNF
+1866 A
-1873 AEHDITYRHDS
+1873 
-1884 QGHIIGSIRD
+1884 
-1894 VVIYPSEAAKQYI
+1894 
-1907 ETAGVYETAATGV
+1907 
-1920 SFLESLNKY
+1920 SL
-1929 GRKCR
+1929 
-1934 IGTNG
+1934 T
-1939 KFYFP
+1939 
-1944 RANNHIFYG
+1944 
-1953 NQYVR
+1953 
-1958 TRELKGLSHLNYFT
+1958 
-1972 RAMSS
+1972 SS
-1977 AEDYSLFKAAYIAD
+1977 ASHDHFWTE
-1991 GNKIGTNCEKLCFQV
+1991 
-2006 AGRELGTWGG
+2006 TW
-2016 AIIGRLAGGVIGFGY
+2016 ANYLSSRY
-2031 ATLPLEMLGS
+2031 
-2041 FGGSYVGGEL
+2041 FGGKWIGGDDFPIKNIS
-2051 GFALGGIMFD
+2051 GFNMFRLISAQLIGIQMSLYR
-2061 FVK
+2061 

>member
-9 CLTFF
+9 CLTFL

-35 KGKFD
+35 KGKFE

-47 VYSVSIDAPKGL
+47 VYSVAIDAPKCL

-90 ITRGCKDIYHDGYAK
+90 ITRGCKDIYHDGHAK

-145 VRFYGSYSGSSA
+145 VCFYGSYSSSSA

-162 VKTKD
+162 VKTRD

-226 KNYSLST
+226 KNSSLST
-233 PNTSTVSFTYKSI
+233 SSTSTITFTYQSI

-259 VSNVDRRLSV
+259 VSNVDRRLIE
-269 ITTATGNDL
+269 ITTATGNDV
-278 YRRYMCEYDSTLDAS
+278 YRRYVCEYDSTLDAS

-303 TEYNGKGECLNP
+303 TEYNGKGERLNP
-315 IVFGWQGFAGL
+315 IVFGWKGFAGV
-326 DRRVSY
+326 DRKVSY
-332 PKIDADYHSFNQEI
+332 PKIDVDYHDFGQTI
-346 VNSGFISADF
+346 LNSGFISADF
-356 NGDGLSDIVKL
+356 NGDGLSDIIKL
-367 AYVKDDYIK
+367 ASVKELESSSDGM
-376 YNNGQGG
+376 GQH
-383 YNEESCPRTIA
+383 YETASVRTIL
-394 YFYKAKRDNTGNVVF
+394 YYYQAKRNSNATISY
-409 DYVKQSKIDGV
+409 DYVGQQKVRGV
-420 SDVLGMVSRPGGST
+420 ADVNGITNHMGGAPA
-434 VLDFNGDG
+434 LDFNGDG
-442 KADVLVPMLNTDT
+442 KADILVPITATDSHQNQSQQYILWFLLLDKSRVT
-455 HLDQDHQYVI
+455 GYSSHL
-465 WRVFQGASNVIM
+465 
-477 GKVSNLRAAREMP
+477 LTTRELP
-490 LYTFIDINKDGKT
+490 LYASLDINKDGRS
-503 EIFYVE
+503 EVIYVE
-509 ATSKDGKYLG
+509 KAAKDGKYPG
-519 GCLNFVDKQELANE
+519 GCLNCKNNQGLINE
-533 TLLSFVFPKA
+533 TLFSFVFPKT

-628 GDGTFTVKYAIKL
+628 GDGTFTAKYAIRL

-748 SDSIKMRL
+748 SDPIKMRL

-829 GLKTHVQGLG
+829 GLKAHVQGLG

-929 PLTETVTYGSDAMY
+929 PLNETVTYGSDAMY

-1005 TNVYDSWGNVISSKQ
+1005 TNVYDSWGNVTSSKQ
-1020 EGYGMATITKHYDYD
+1020 EGYGVATITKHYDYD

-1167 GKLAYMELLSYDKL
+1167 GKLTYMELLSYDKL

-1275 TYEYAA
+1275 IYEYAA

-1295 TTNAY
+1295 TTNTY

-1326 NLQLIKTTCGNNLE
+1326 NLQLIKTTCGNNSE

-1350 TSRTRSVDGDES
+1350 TSRTRSVEGDES

-1373 SIANVTYPGELPIDY
+1373 SIASVVYPGGLTLGY
-1388 VYDANGYLVAKKYKG
+1388 VYDANGYLMAKKYNNVEFK
-1403 LTVWSLASY
+1403 SLAFY
-1412 DGLVTQ
+1412 DGITTRYKL
-1418 CNLMNTFVKKTKT
+1418 LNTFGSKAVTLSTNGHVKSVDVNCTS
-1431 IGKDG
+1431 
-1436 HIKNICF
+1436 HKN
-1443 NGGFGE
+1443 
-1449 ASFEYEYDSATDNLL
+1449 SFEYEYDSATDNLL

-1539 TEFNELGKIGRI
+1539 TEFNELGKIDRI

-1571 KSTTYCNGGVEKTTF
+1571 KSTTYNNGAVEKTTF
-1586 YDTDYDKVIDKDGN
+1586 YDTDYDKIIDKNGN
-1600 TTEFIYVDD
+1600 VTEFIYLDD
-1609 NVMML
+1609 NLVML
-1614 RKNNGYSLPYI
+1614 RKNNGTFLPY
-1625 VTKDVLGSVV
+1625 VVVKDNLGSIV
-1635 SIYGGDVK
+1635 SIYAGDGA
-1643 QVFSATYD
+1643 QVFSASYD
-1651 AWGKQTVTMN
+1651 AWGKQNVTMN

-1688 DPVLGRFLS
+1688 DPVFGRFLS
-1697 PDNYVQTPDFSQNY
+1697 PDNFVQTPDFSQNY

-1721 LKYTDPSGELFGID
+1721 LKYTDPSGEFWNLI
-1735 DFLVFSVVSGA
+1735 
-1746 VMGAMHA
+1746 
-1753 GMSGKSIWKGALFG
+1753 
-1767 AVGGAATYGIGAAF
+1767 IGAAIGGVF
-1781 GAVGGLGHELL
+1781 NWITHGCQFNAKGLGYFTTGALAGSVGAGIASGTSVAMAGGNFWSGFAGLANGISSTGFWAGAVTSASSGFAGG
-1792 RAGAHGLS
+1792 
-1800 TGLFNGLSGE
+1800 FLSGMGNSLVE
-1810 NFFSG
+1810 GKNIGKSLTSG
-1815 VVSGAGGSLM
+1815 FLM
-1825 GTFAQSVHLPSWAL
+1825 GAEDALIGGISGGIFGGFDALDKNTNFWSGTADFDVNGAYSCSGCMPSDYKIGESTITGRYVGTFEGQKVFESKMLGNIKSNYRAFTVPDQGIIVADGVFTSGKDIGK
-1839 MSSTAAM
+1839 AM
-1846 GGAVSLA
+1846 MQHEFGHVLQYRKVGSYAYWHVIAPESLA
-1853 SGGNFY
+1853 S
-1859 QGLLNGL
+1859 
-1866 QIGAFNF
+1866 A
-1873 AEHDITYRHDS
+1873 
-1884 QGHIIGSIRD
+1884 
-1894 VVIYPSEAAKQYI
+1894 
-1907 ETAGVYETAATGV
+1907 
-1920 SFLESLNKY
+1920 SL
-1929 GRKCR
+1929 
-1934 IGTNG
+1934 T
-1939 KFYFP
+1939 
-1944 RANNHIFYG
+1944 
-1953 NQYVR
+1953 
-1958 TRELKGLSHLNYFT
+1958 
-1972 RAMSS
+1972 SS
-1977 AEDYSLFKAAYIAD
+1977 ASHDHFWTE
-1991 GNKIGTNCEKLCFQV
+1991 
-2006 AGRELGTWGG
+2006 TW
-2016 AIIGRLAGGVIGFGY
+2016 ANYLSSRY
-2031 ATLPLEMLGS
+2031 
-2041 FGGSYVGGEL
+2041 FGGKWIGGDDFPIKNIS
-2051 GFALGGIMFD
+2051 GFNMFRLISAQLIGIQMSLYR
-2061 FVK
+2061 

>member
-9 CLTFF
+9 CLTFL

-35 KGKFD
+35 KGKFE

-47 VYSVSIDAPKGL
+47 VYSVAIDAPKGL

-90 ITRGCKDIYHDGYAK
+90 ITRGCKDIYHDGHAK

-145 VRFYGSYSGSSA
+145 VCFYGSYSSSSA

-162 VKTKD
+162 VKTRD

-226 KNYSLST
+226 KNSSLST
-233 PNTSTVSFTYKSI
+233 SSTSTITFTYQSI

-259 VSNVDRRLSV
+259 VSNVDRRLIE
-269 ITTATGNDL
+269 ITTATGNDV
-278 YRRYMCEYDSTLDAS
+278 YRRYVCEYDSTLDAS

-303 TEYNGKGECLNP
+303 TEYNGKGERLNP
-315 IVFGWQGFAGL
+315 IVFGWKGFAGV
-326 DRRVSY
+326 DRKVSY
-332 PKIDADYHSFNQEI
+332 PKIDVDYNDFAHTI
-346 VNSGFISADF
+346 LNSGFFSAVL
-356 NGDGLSDIVKL
+356 NGYGLSDIIKL
-367 AYVKDDYIK
+367 ASVKELESSSDGM
-376 YNNGQGG
+376 GQH
-383 YNEESCPRTIA
+383 YETASVRTIL
-394 YFYKAKRDNTGNVVF
+394 YYYQAKRNSNATISY
-409 DYVKQSKIDGV
+409 DYVGQQKVRGV
-420 SDVLGMVSRPGGST
+420 ADVNGITNHMGGAPA
-434 VLDFNGDG
+434 LDFNGDG
-442 KADVLVPMLNTDT
+442 KADILVPITATDSHQNQSQQYILWFLLLDKSRVT
-455 HLDQDHQYVI
+455 GYSSHL
-465 WRVFQGASNVIM
+465 
-477 GKVSNLRAAREMP
+477 LTTRELP
-490 LYTFIDINKDGKT
+490 LYASLDINKDGRS
-503 EIFYVE
+503 EVIYVE
-509 ATSKDGKYLG
+509 KAAKDGKYPG
-519 GCLNFVDKQELANE
+519 GCLNCKNNQGLINE
-533 TLLSFVFPKA
+533 TLFSFVFPKT

-628 GDGTFTVKYAIKL
+628 GDGTFTAKYAIRL

-748 SDSIKMRL
+748 SDPIKMRL

-829 GLKTHVQGLG
+829 GLKAHVQGLG

-878 SVGDWKASSTS
+878 SVGDWKSSSTS

-929 PLTETVTYGSDAMY
+929 PLNETVTYGSDAMY

-1005 TNVYDSWGNVISSKQ
+1005 TNVYDSWGNVTSSKQ
-1020 EGYGMATITKHYDYD
+1020 EGYGVATITKHYDYD

-1167 GKLAYMELLSYDKL
+1167 GKLTYMELLSYDKL

-1241 GKPVEIDC
+1241 GKPVEINC

-1263 KTSMTDPDAGTT
+1263 KISMTDPDAGTT
-1275 TYEYAA
+1275 IYEYAA

-1373 SIANVTYPGELPIDY
+1373 SIASVVYPGGLTLGY
-1388 VYDANGYLVAKKYKG
+1388 VYDANGYLMAKKYNNVEFK
-1403 LTVWSLASY
+1403 SLAFY
-1412 DGLVTQ
+1412 DGITTRYKL
-1418 CNLMNTFVKKTKT
+1418 LNTFGSKAVTLSTNGHVKSVDVNCTS
-1431 IGKDG
+1431 
-1436 HIKNICF
+1436 HKN
-1443 NGGFGE
+1443 
-1449 ASFEYEYDSATDNLL
+1449 SFEYEYDSATDNLL

-1571 KSTTYCNGGVEKTTF
+1571 KSTTYNNGAVEKTTF

-1635 SIYGGDVK
+1635 SIYGGDGK

-1721 LKYTDPSGELFGID
+1721 LKYTDPSGEFWNLI
-1735 DFLVFSVVSGA
+1735 
-1746 VMGAMHA
+1746 
-1753 GMSGKSIWKGALFG
+1753 
-1767 AVGGAATYGIGAAF
+1767 IGAAIGGVF
-1781 GAVGGLGHELL
+1781 NWITHGCQFNAKGLGYFTTGALAGSVGAGMASGTSVAMAGGNFWSGFAGLANGISSTGFWAGAVTSASSGFAGG
-1792 RAGAHGLS
+1792 
-1800 TGLFNGLSGE
+1800 FLSGMGNSLVE
-1810 NFFSG
+1810 GKNIGKSLTSG
-1815 VVSGAGGSLM
+1815 FLM
-1825 GTFAQSVHLPSWAL
+1825 GAEDALIGGISGGIFGGFDALDKNTNFWSGTADFDVNGAYSCSGCMPSDYKIGESTITGRYVGTFEGQKVFESKMLGNIKSNYRAFTVPDQGIIVADGVFTSGKDIGK
-1839 MSSTAAM
+1839 AM
-1846 GGAVSLA
+1846 MQHEFGHVLQYRKVGSYAYWHVIAPESLA
-1853 SGGNFY
+1853 S
-1859 QGLLNGL
+1859 
-1866 QIGAFNF
+1866 A
-1873 AEHDITYRHDS
+1873 
-1884 QGHIIGSIRD
+1884 
-1894 VVIYPSEAAKQYI
+1894 
-1907 ETAGVYETAATGV
+1907 
-1920 SFLESLNKY
+1920 SL
-1929 GRKCR
+1929 
-1934 IGTNG
+1934 T
-1939 KFYFP
+1939 
-1944 RANNHIFYG
+1944 
-1953 NQYVR
+1953 
-1958 TRELKGLSHLNYFT
+1958 
-1972 RAMSS
+1972 SS
-1977 AEDYSLFKAAYIAD
+1977 ASHDHFWTE
-1991 GNKIGTNCEKLCFQV
+1991 
-2006 AGRELGTWGG
+2006 TW
-2016 AIIGRLAGGVIGFGY
+2016 ANYLSSRY
-2031 ATLPLEMLGS
+2031 
-2041 FGGSYVGGEL
+2041 FGGKWIGGDDFPIKNIS
-2051 GFALGGIMFD
+2051 GFNMFRLISAQLIGIQMSLYR
-2061 FVK
+2061 

>member
-1 METFLRFL
+1 MMETFLRFL
-9 CLTFF
+9 CLTFL

-78 VGYGTNVSGISV
+78 VGYGTNISGISV

-105 GSEGLGDG
+105 GSEGLGGG

-278 YRRYMCEYDSTLDAS
+278 YRRYVCEYDSTLDAS

-315 IVFGWQGFAGL
+315 IVFGWKGFAGV
-326 DRRVSY
+326 DRKVSY
-332 PKIDADYHSFNQEI
+332 PKIDVDYHDFGQTI
-346 VNSGFISADF
+346 LNSGFISADF
-356 NGDGLSDIVKL
+356 NGDGLSDIIKL
-367 AYVKDDYIK
+367 ASVKELESSSDGM
-376 YNNGQGG
+376 GQH
-383 YNEESCPRTIA
+383 YETASVRTIL
-394 YFYKAKRDNTGNVVF
+394 YYYQAKRNSNATISY
-409 DYVKQSKIDGV
+409 DYVGQQKVRGV
-420 SDVLGMVSRPGGST
+420 ADVNGITNHMGGAPA
-434 VLDFNGDG
+434 LDFNGDG
-442 KADVLVPMLNTDT
+442 KADILVPITATDSHQNQSQQYILWFLLLDKSRVT
-455 HLDQDHQYVI
+455 GYSSHL
-465 WRVFQGASNVIM
+465 
-477 GKVSNLRAAREMP
+477 LTTRELP
-490 LYTFIDINKDGKT
+490 LYASLDINKDGRS
-503 EIFYVE
+503 EVIYVE
-509 ATSKDGKYLG
+509 KAAKDGKYPG
-519 GCLNFVDKQELANE
+519 GCLNCKNNQGLINE
-533 TLLSFVFPKA
+533 TLFSFVFPKT

-628 GDGTFTVKYAIKL
+628 GDGTFTAKYAIRL

-748 SDSIKMRL
+748 SDPIKMRL

-829 GLKTHVQGLG
+829 GLKAHVQGLG

-846 QSKVSFNN
+846 QSKVSLNN

-872 KVTTRS
+872 KVTTCS

-989 VVQKV
+989 VVQKE

-1035 DTKRFLKKEWQT
+1035 NTKRFLKKEWQT
-1047 PAASEMLYTYDT
+1047 PAAAEMLYTYDT

-1167 GKLAYMELLSYDKL
+1167 GKLTYMELLSYDKL

-1288 TDARGIV
+1288 TDACGIV
-1295 TTNAY
+1295 TTNTY

-1326 NLQLIKTTCGNNLE
+1326 NLQLIKTTCSNNSE

-1350 TSRTRSVDGDES
+1350 TSRTRSVEGDES

-1571 KSTTYCNGGVEKTTF
+1571 KSTTYNNGAVEKTTF
-1586 YDTDYDKVIDKDGN
+1586 YDIDYDKVIDKDGN

-1635 SIYGGDVK
+1635 SIYGGDGK

-1721 LKYTDPSGELFGID
+1721 LKYTDPSGEFWNLI
-1735 DFLVFSVVSGA
+1735 
-1746 VMGAMHA
+1746 
-1753 GMSGKSIWKGALFG
+1753 
-1767 AVGGAATYGIGAAF
+1767 IGAAIGGVF
-1781 GAVGGLGHELL
+1781 NWITHGCQFNAKGLGYFTTGALAGSVGAGIASGTSVAMAGGNFWSGFAGLANGISSTGFWAGAVTSASSGFAGG
-1792 RAGAHGLS
+1792 
-1800 TGLFNGLSGE
+1800 FLSGMGNSLVE
-1810 NFFSG
+1810 GKNIGKSLTSG
-1815 VVSGAGGSLM
+1815 FLM
-1825 GTFAQSVHLPSWAL
+1825 GAEDALIGGISGGIFGGFDALDKNTNFWSGTADFDVNGAYSCSGCMPSDYKIGESTITGRYVGTFEGQKVFESKMLGNIKSNYRAFTVPDQGIIVADGVFTSGKDIGK
-1839 MSSTAAM
+1839 AM
-1846 GGAVSLA
+1846 MQHEFGHVLQYRKVGSYAYWHVIAPESLA
-1853 SGGNFY
+1853 S
-1859 QGLLNGL
+1859 
-1866 QIGAFNF
+1866 A
-1873 AEHDITYRHDS
+1873 
-1884 QGHIIGSIRD
+1884 
-1894 VVIYPSEAAKQYI
+1894 
-1907 ETAGVYETAATGV
+1907 
-1920 SFLESLNKY
+1920 SL
-1929 GRKCR
+1929 
-1934 IGTNG
+1934 T
-1939 KFYFP
+1939 
-1944 RANNHIFYG
+1944 
-1953 NQYVR
+1953 
-1958 TRELKGLSHLNYFT
+1958 
-1972 RAMSS
+1972 SS
-1977 AEDYSLFKAAYIAD
+1977 ASHDHFWTE
-1991 GNKIGTNCEKLCFQV
+1991 
-2006 AGRELGTWGG
+2006 TW
-2016 AIIGRLAGGVIGFGY
+2016 ANYLSSRY
-2031 ATLPLEMLGS
+2031 
-2041 FGGSYVGGEL
+2041 FGGKWIGGDDFPIKNIS
-2051 GFALGGIMFD
+2051 GFNMFRLISAQLIGIQMSLYR
-2061 FVK
+2061 

>member
-78 VGYGTNVSGISV
+78 VGYGTNISGISV

-105 GSEGLGDG
+105 GSEGLGGG

-278 YRRYMCEYDSTLDAS
+278 YRRYVCEYDSTLDAS

-315 IVFGWQGFAGL
+315 IVFGWKGFAGV
-326 DRRVSY
+326 DRKVSY
-332 PKIDADYHSFNQEI
+332 PKIDVDYHDFGQTI
-346 VNSGFISADF
+346 LNSGFISADF
-356 NGDGLSDIVKL
+356 NGDGLSDIIKL
-367 AYVKDDYIK
+367 ASVKELESSSDGM
-376 YNNGQGG
+376 GQH
-383 YNEESCPRTIA
+383 YETASVRTIL
-394 YFYKAKRDNTGNVVF
+394 YYYQAKRNSNATISY
-409 DYVKQSKIDGV
+409 DYVGQQKVRGV
-420 SDVLGMVSRPGGST
+420 ADVNGITNHMGGAPA
-434 VLDFNGDG
+434 LDFNGDG
-442 KADVLVPMLNTDT
+442 KADILVPITATDSHQNQSQQYILWFLLLDKSRVT
-455 HLDQDHQYVI
+455 GYSSHL
-465 WRVFQGASNVIM
+465 
-477 GKVSNLRAAREMP
+477 LTTRELP
-490 LYTFIDINKDGKT
+490 LYASLDINKDGRS
-503 EIFYVE
+503 EVIYVE
-509 ATSKDGKYLG
+509 KAAKDGKYPG
-519 GCLNFVDKQELANE
+519 GCLNCKNNQGLINE
-533 TLLSFVFPKA
+533 TLFSFVFPKT

-628 GDGTFTVKYAIKL
+628 GDGTFTAKYAIRL

-748 SDSIKMRL
+748 SDPIKMRL

-829 GLKTHVQGLG
+829 GLKAHVQGLG

-872 KVTTRS
+872 KVTTCS
-878 SVGDWKASSTS
+878 SVGDWKSSSTS

-989 VVQKV
+989 VVQKE

-1005 TNVYDSWGNVISSKQ
+1005 TNVYDSWGNVTSSKQ

-1167 GKLAYMELLSYDKL
+1167 GKLTYMELLSYDKL

-1241 GKPVEIDC
+1241 GKPVEINC

-1295 TTNAY
+1295 TTNTY

-1418 CNLMNTFVKKTKT
+1418 CNLMNTFVKKAKT

-1443 NGGFGE
+1443 KGGFGE

-1721 LKYTDPSGELFGID
+1721 LKYTDPSGEFWNLI
-1735 DFLVFSVVSGA
+1735 
-1746 VMGAMHA
+1746 
-1753 GMSGKSIWKGALFG
+1753 
-1767 AVGGAATYGIGAAF
+1767 IGAAIGGVF
-1781 GAVGGLGHELL
+1781 NWITHGCQFNAKGLGYFTTGALAGSVGAGIASGTSVAMAGGNFWSGFAGLANGISSTGFWAGAVTSASSGFAGG
-1792 RAGAHGLS
+1792 
-1800 TGLFNGLSGE
+1800 FLSGMGNSLVE
-1810 NFFSG
+1810 GKNIGKSLTSG
-1815 VVSGAGGSLM
+1815 FLM
-1825 GTFAQSVHLPSWAL
+1825 GAEDALIGGISGGIFGGFDALDKNTNFWSGTADFDVNGAYSCSGCMPSDYKIGESTITGRYVGTFEGQKVFESKMLGNIKSNYRAFTVPDQGIIVADGVFTSGKDIGK
-1839 MSSTAAM
+1839 AM
-1846 GGAVSLA
+1846 MQHEFGHVLQYRKVGSYAYWHVIAPESLA
-1853 SGGNFY
+1853 S
-1859 QGLLNGL
+1859 
-1866 QIGAFNF
+1866 A
-1873 AEHDITYRHDS
+1873 
-1884 QGHIIGSIRD
+1884 
-1894 VVIYPSEAAKQYI
+1894 
-1907 ETAGVYETAATGV
+1907 
-1920 SFLESLNKY
+1920 SL
-1929 GRKCR
+1929 
-1934 IGTNG
+1934 T
-1939 KFYFP
+1939 
-1944 RANNHIFYG
+1944 
-1953 NQYVR
+1953 
-1958 TRELKGLSHLNYFT
+1958 
-1972 RAMSS
+1972 SS
-1977 AEDYSLFKAAYIAD
+1977 ASHDHFWTE
-1991 GNKIGTNCEKLCFQV
+1991 
-2006 AGRELGTWGG
+2006 TW
-2016 AIIGRLAGGVIGFGY
+2016 ANYLSSRY
-2031 ATLPLEMLGS
+2031 
-2041 FGGSYVGGEL
+2041 FGGKWIGGDDFPIKNIS
-2051 GFALGGIMFD
+2051 GFNMFRLISAQLIGIQMSLYR
-2061 FVK
+2061 

>member
-9 CLTFF
+9 CLTFL

-126 NIEGIEGAAY
+126 NIEGIEGATY

-179 RLFYTQASRTR
+179 RLFYTQASRTS

-226 KNYSLST
+226 RNSSLST
-233 PNTSTVSFTYKSI
+233 SSTSTITFTYQSI

-259 VSNVDRRLSV
+259 VSNVDRRLSA
-269 ITTATGNDL
+269 ITTATGNEV

-315 IVFGWQGFAGL
+315 IVFGWKGFAGV
-326 DRRVSY
+326 DRKVSY
-332 PKIDADYHSFNQEI
+332 PKIDVDYHDFGQTI
-346 VNSGFISADF
+346 LNSGFISADF
-356 NGDGLSDIVKL
+356 NGDGLSDIIKL
-367 AYVKDDYIK
+367 ASVKELESSSDGM
-376 YNNGQGG
+376 GQH
-383 YNEESCPRTIA
+383 YETASVRTIL
-394 YFYKAKRDNTGNVVF
+394 YYYQAKRNSNATISY
-409 DYVKQSKIDGV
+409 DYVGQQKVRGV
-420 SDVLGMVSRPGGST
+420 ADVNGITNHMGGAPA
-434 VLDFNGDG
+434 LDFNGDG
-442 KADVLVPMLNTDT
+442 KADILVPITATDSHQNQSQQYILWFLLLDKSRVT
-455 HLDQDHQYVI
+455 GYSSHL
-465 WRVFQGASNVIM
+465 
-477 GKVSNLRAAREMP
+477 LTTRELP
-490 LYTFIDINKDGKT
+490 LYASLDINKDGRS
-503 EIFYVE
+503 EVIYVE
-509 ATSKDGKYLG
+509 KAAKDGKYPG
-519 GCLNFVDKQELANE
+519 GCLNCKNNQGLINE
-533 TLLSFVFPKA
+533 TLFSFVFPKT

-628 GDGTFTVKYAIKL
+628 GDGTFTAKYAIRL

-829 GLKTHVQGLG
+829 GLKAHVQGLG

-872 KVTTRS
+872 KVTTCS
-878 SVGDWKASSTS
+878 SVGDWKSSSTS

-989 VVQKV
+989 VVQKE

-1005 TNVYDSWGNVISSKQ
+1005 TNVYDSWGNVTSSKQ
-1020 EGYGMATITKHYDYD
+1020 EGYGVATITKHYDYD

-1167 GKLAYMELLSYDKL
+1167 GKLTYMELLSYDKL

-1241 GKPVEIDC
+1241 GKPVEINC

-1295 TTNAY
+1295 TTNTY

-1326 NLQLIKTTCGNNLE
+1326 NLQLIKTTCSNNSE

-1350 TSRTRSVDGDES
+1350 TSRTRSVEGDES

-1373 SIANVTYPGELPIDY
+1373 SIASVVYPGGLTLGY
-1388 VYDANGYLVAKKYKG
+1388 VYDANGYLMAKKYNNVEFK
-1403 LTVWSLASY
+1403 SLAFY
-1412 DGLVTQ
+1412 DGITTRYKL
-1418 CNLMNTFVKKTKT
+1418 LNTFGSKAVTLSTNGHVKSVDVNCTS
-1431 IGKDG
+1431 
-1436 HIKNICF
+1436 HKN
-1443 NGGFGE
+1443 
-1449 ASFEYEYDSATDNLL
+1449 SFEYEYDSATDNLL

-1539 TEFNELGKIGRI
+1539 TEFNELGKIDRI

-1571 KSTTYCNGGVEKTTF
+1571 KSTTYNNGAVEKTTF
-1586 YDTDYDKVIDKDGN
+1586 YDTDYDKIIDKNGN
-1600 TTEFIYVDD
+1600 VTEFIYLDD
-1609 NVMML
+1609 NLVML
-1614 RKNNGYSLPYI
+1614 RKNNGTFLPY
-1625 VTKDVLGSVV
+1625 VVVKDNLGSIV
-1635 SIYGGDVK
+1635 SIYAGDGA
-1643 QVFSATYD
+1643 QVFSASYD
-1651 AWGKQTVTMN
+1651 AWGKQNVTMN

-1697 PDNYVQTPDFSQNY
+1697 PDNFVQTPDFSQNY

-1721 LKYTDPSGELFGID
+1721 LKYTDPSGEFWNLI
-1735 DFLVFSVVSGA
+1735 
-1746 VMGAMHA
+1746 
-1753 GMSGKSIWKGALFG
+1753 
-1767 AVGGAATYGIGAAF
+1767 IGAAIGGVF
-1781 GAVGGLGHELL
+1781 NWITHGCQFNAKGLGYFTTGALAGSVGAGIASGTSVAMAGGNFWSGFAGLANGISSTGFWAGAVTSASSGFAGG
-1792 RAGAHGLS
+1792 
-1800 TGLFNGLSGE
+1800 FLSGMGNSLVE
-1810 NFFSG
+1810 GKNIGKSLTSG
-1815 VVSGAGGSLM
+1815 FLM
-1825 GTFAQSVHLPSWAL
+1825 GAEDALIGRISGGIFGGFDALDKNTNFWSGTADFDVNGAYSCSGCMPSDYKIGESTITGRYVGTFEGQKVFESKMLGNIKSNYRAFTVPDQGIIVADGVFTSGKDIGK
-1839 MSSTAAM
+1839 AM
-1846 GGAVSLA
+1846 MQHEFGHVLQYRKVGSYAYWHVIAPESLA
-1853 SGGNFY
+1853 S
-1859 QGLLNGL
+1859 
-1866 QIGAFNF
+1866 A
-1873 AEHDITYRHDS
+1873 
-1884 QGHIIGSIRD
+1884 
-1894 VVIYPSEAAKQYI
+1894 
-1907 ETAGVYETAATGV
+1907 
-1920 SFLESLNKY
+1920 SL
-1929 GRKCR
+1929 
-1934 IGTNG
+1934 T
-1939 KFYFP
+1939 
-1944 RANNHIFYG
+1944 
-1953 NQYVR
+1953 
-1958 TRELKGLSHLNYFT
+1958 
-1972 RAMSS
+1972 SS
-1977 AEDYSLFKAAYIAD
+1977 ASHDHFWTE
-1991 GNKIGTNCEKLCFQV
+1991 
-2006 AGRELGTWGG
+2006 TW
-2016 AIIGRLAGGVIGFGY
+2016 ANYLSSRY
-2031 ATLPLEMLGS
+2031 
-2041 FGGSYVGGEL
+2041 FGGKWIGGDDFPIKNIS
-2051 GFALGGIMFD
+2051 GFNMFRLISAQLIGIQMSLYR
-2061 FVK
+2061 

>member
-9 CLTFF
+9 CLTFL

-226 KNYSLST
+226 RNSSLST
-233 PNTSTVSFTYKSI
+233 SSTSTITFTYQSI

-259 VSNVDRRLSV
+259 VSNVDRRLSA
-269 ITTATGNDL
+269 ITTATGNEV
-278 YRRYMCEYDSTLDAS
+278 YRRYVCEYDSTLDAS

-303 TEYNGKGECLNP
+303 TEYNGKGEYLNP
-315 IVFGWQGFAGL
+315 IVFGWKGFAGV
-326 DRRVSY
+326 DRKVSY
-332 PKIDADYHSFNQEI
+332 PKIDVDYHDFGQTI
-346 VNSGFISADF
+346 LNSGFISADF
-356 NGDGLSDIVKL
+356 NGDGLSDIIKL
-367 AYVKDDYIK
+367 ASVKELESSSDGM
-376 YNNGQGG
+376 GQH
-383 YNEESCPRTIA
+383 YETASVRTIL
-394 YFYKAKRDNTGNVVF
+394 YYYQAKRNSNATISY
-409 DYVKQSKIDGV
+409 DYVGQQKVRGV
-420 SDVLGMVSRPGGST
+420 ADVNGITNHMGGAPA
-434 VLDFNGDG
+434 LDFNGDG
-442 KADVLVPMLNTDT
+442 KADILVPITATDSHQNQSQQYILWFLLLDKSRVT
-455 HLDQDHQYVI
+455 GYSSHL
-465 WRVFQGASNVIM
+465 
-477 GKVSNLRAAREMP
+477 LTTRELP
-490 LYTFIDINKDGKT
+490 LYASLDINKDGRS
-503 EIFYVE
+503 EVIYVE
-509 ATSKDGKYLG
+509 KAAKDGKYPG
-519 GCLNFVDKQELANE
+519 GCLNCKNNQGLINE
-533 TLLSFVFPKA
+533 TLFSFVFPKT

-628 GDGTFTVKYAIKL
+628 GDGTFTAKYAIRL

-748 SDSIKMRL
+748 SDPIKMRL

-829 GLKTHVQGLG
+829 GLKAHVQGLG

-878 SVGDWKASSTS
+878 SVGDWKSSSTS

-929 PLTETVTYGSDAMY
+929 PLNETVTYGSDAMY

-1005 TNVYDSWGNVISSKQ
+1005 TNVYDSWGNVTSSKQ
-1020 EGYGMATITKHYDYD
+1020 EGYGVATITKHYDYD

-1167 GKLAYMELLSYDKL
+1167 GKLTYMELLSYDKL

-1241 GKPVEIDC
+1241 GKPVEINC

-1263 KTSMTDPDAGTT
+1263 KISMTDPDAGTT
-1275 TYEYAA
+1275 IYEYAA

-1373 SIANVTYPGELPIDY
+1373 SIASVVYPGGLTLGY
-1388 VYDANGYLVAKKYKG
+1388 VYDANGYLMAKKYNNVEFK
-1403 LTVWSLASY
+1403 SLAFY
-1412 DGLVTQ
+1412 DGITTRYKL
-1418 CNLMNTFVKKTKT
+1418 LNTFGSKAVTLSTNGHVKSVDVNCTS
-1431 IGKDG
+1431 
-1436 HIKNICF
+1436 HKN
-1443 NGGFGE
+1443 
-1449 ASFEYEYDSATDNLL
+1449 SFEYEYDSATDNLL

-1571 KSTTYCNGGVEKTTF
+1571 KSTTYNNGAVEKTTF

-1635 SIYGGDVK
+1635 SIYGGDGK

-1721 LKYTDPSGELFGID
+1721 LKYTDPSGEFWNLI
-1735 DFLVFSVVSGA
+1735 
-1746 VMGAMHA
+1746 
-1753 GMSGKSIWKGALFG
+1753 
-1767 AVGGAATYGIGAAF
+1767 IGAAIGGVF
-1781 GAVGGLGHELL
+1781 NWITHGCQFNAKGLGYFTTGALAGSVGAGIASGTSVAMAGGNFWSGFAGLANGISSTGFWAGAVTSASSGFAGG
-1792 RAGAHGLS
+1792 
-1800 TGLFNGLSGE
+1800 FLSGMGNSLVE
-1810 NFFSG
+1810 GKNIGKSLTSG
-1815 VVSGAGGSLM
+1815 FLM
-1825 GTFAQSVHLPSWAL
+1825 GAEDALIGGISGGIFGGFDALDKNTNFWSGTADFDVNGAYSCSGCMPSDYKIGESTITGRYVGTFEGQKVFESKMLGNIKSNYRAFTVPDQGIIVADGVFTSGKDIGK
-1839 MSSTAAM
+1839 AM
-1846 GGAVSLA
+1846 MQHEFGHVLQYRKVGSYAYWHVIAPESLA
-1853 SGGNFY
+1853 S
-1859 QGLLNGL
+1859 
-1866 QIGAFNF
+1866 A
-1873 AEHDITYRHDS
+1873 
-1884 QGHIIGSIRD
+1884 
-1894 VVIYPSEAAKQYI
+1894 
-1907 ETAGVYETAATGV
+1907 
-1920 SFLESLNKY
+1920 SL
-1929 GRKCR
+1929 
-1934 IGTNG
+1934 T
-1939 KFYFP
+1939 
-1944 RANNHIFYG
+1944 
-1953 NQYVR
+1953 
-1958 TRELKGLSHLNYFT
+1958 
-1972 RAMSS
+1972 SS
-1977 AEDYSLFKAAYIAD
+1977 ASHDHFWTE
-1991 GNKIGTNCEKLCFQV
+1991 
-2006 AGRELGTWGG
+2006 TW
-2016 AIIGRLAGGVIGFGY
+2016 ANYLSSRY
-2031 ATLPLEMLGS
+2031 
-2041 FGGSYVGGEL
+2041 FGGKWIGGDDFPIKNIS
-2051 GFALGGIMFD
+2051 GFNMFRLISAQLIGIQMSLYR
-2061 FVK
+2061 

>member
-9 CLTFF
+9 CLTFL

-78 VGYGTNVSGISV
+78 VGYGTNISGISV

-105 GSEGLGDG
+105 GSEGLGGG

-278 YRRYMCEYDSTLDAS
+278 YRRYVCEYDSTLDAS

-315 IVFGWQGFAGL
+315 IVFGWKGFAGV
-326 DRRVSY
+326 DRKVSY
-332 PKIDADYHSFNQEI
+332 PKIDVDYHDFGQTI
-346 VNSGFISADF
+346 LNSGFISADF
-356 NGDGLSDIVKL
+356 NGDGLSDIIKL
-367 AYVKDDYIK
+367 ASVKELESSSDGM
-376 YNNGQGG
+376 GQH
-383 YNEESCPRTIA
+383 YETASVRTIL
-394 YFYKAKRDNTGNVVF
+394 YYYQAKRNSNATISY
-409 DYVKQSKIDGV
+409 DYVGQQKVRGV
-420 SDVLGMVSRPGGST
+420 ADVNGITNHMGGAPA
-434 VLDFNGDG
+434 LDFNGDG
-442 KADVLVPMLNTDT
+442 KADILVPITATDSHQNQSQQYILWFLLLDKSRVT
-455 HLDQDHQYVI
+455 GYSSHL
-465 WRVFQGASNVIM
+465 
-477 GKVSNLRAAREMP
+477 LTTRELP
-490 LYTFIDINKDGKT
+490 LYASLDINKDGRS
-503 EIFYVE
+503 EVIYVE
-509 ATSKDGKYLG
+509 KAAKDGKYPG
-519 GCLNFVDKQELANE
+519 GCLNCKNNQGLINE
-533 TLLSFVFPKA
+533 TLFSFVFPKA

-628 GDGTFTVKYAIKL
+628 GDGTFTAKYAIRL

-829 GLKTHVQGLG
+829 GLKAHVQGLG

-872 KVTTRS
+872 KVTTCS
-878 SVGDWKASSTS
+878 SVGDWKSSSTS

-989 VVQKV
+989 VVQKE

-1005 TNVYDSWGNVISSKQ
+1005 TNVYDSWGNVTSSKQ

-1167 GKLAYMELLSYDKL
+1167 GKLTYMELLSYDKL

-1241 GKPVEIDC
+1241 GKPVEINC

-1295 TTNAY
+1295 TTNTY

-1418 CNLMNTFVKKTKT
+1418 CNLMNTFVKKAKT

-1443 NGGFGE
+1443 KGGFGE

-1721 LKYTDPSGELFGID
+1721 LKYTDPSGEFWNLI
-1735 DFLVFSVVSGA
+1735 
-1746 VMGAMHA
+1746 
-1753 GMSGKSIWKGALFG
+1753 
-1767 AVGGAATYGIGAAF
+1767 IGAAIGGVF
-1781 GAVGGLGHELL
+1781 NWITHGCQFNAKGLGYFTTGALAGSVGAGIASGTSVAMAGGNFWSGFAGLANGISSTGFWAGAVTSASSGFAGG
-1792 RAGAHGLS
+1792 
-1800 TGLFNGLSGE
+1800 FLSGMGNSLVE
-1810 NFFSG
+1810 GKNIGKSLTSG
-1815 VVSGAGGSLM
+1815 FLM
-1825 GTFAQSVHLPSWAL
+1825 GAEDALIGGISGGIFGGFDALDKNTNFWSGTADFDVNGAYSCSGCMPSDYKIGESTITGRYVGTFEGQKVFESKMLGNIKSNYRAFTVPDQGIIVADGVFTSGKDIGK
-1839 MSSTAAM
+1839 AM
-1846 GGAVSLA
+1846 MQHEFGHVLQYRKVGSYAYWHVIAPESLA
-1853 SGGNFY
+1853 S
-1859 QGLLNGL
+1859 
-1866 QIGAFNF
+1866 A
-1873 AEHDITYRHDS
+1873 
-1884 QGHIIGSIRD
+1884 
-1894 VVIYPSEAAKQYI
+1894 
-1907 ETAGVYETAATGV
+1907 
-1920 SFLESLNKY
+1920 SL
-1929 GRKCR
+1929 
-1934 IGTNG
+1934 T
-1939 KFYFP
+1939 
-1944 RANNHIFYG
+1944 
-1953 NQYVR
+1953 
-1958 TRELKGLSHLNYFT
+1958 
-1972 RAMSS
+1972 SS
-1977 AEDYSLFKAAYIAD
+1977 ASHDHFWTE
-1991 GNKIGTNCEKLCFQV
+1991 
-2006 AGRELGTWGG
+2006 TW
-2016 AIIGRLAGGVIGFGY
+2016 ANYLSSRY
-2031 ATLPLEMLGS
+2031 
-2041 FGGSYVGGEL
+2041 FGGKWIGGDDFPIKNIS
-2051 GFALGGIMFD
+2051 GFNMFRLISAQLIGIQMSLYR
-2061 FVK
+2061 

>member
-1 METFLRFL
+1 MKL
-9 CLTFF
+9 
-14 GVFLQYGNIA
+14 
-24 SADSNRSVGSP
+24 
-35 KGKFD
+35 
-40 VSSTGGA
+40 
-47 VYSVSIDAPKGL
+47 YS
-59 GKLQP
+59 
-64 NVSLTYNSQAGYGI
+64 
-78 VGYGTNVSGISV
+78 
-90 ITRGCKDIYHDGYAK
+90 H
-105 GSEGLGDG
+105 
-113 AYFLDG
+113 
-119 KRLIKQN
+119 
-126 NIEGIEGAAY
+126 
-136 VLEGDPFTK
+136 
-145 VRFYGSYSGSSA
+145 
-157 NVKIV
+157 
-162 VKTKD
+162 
-167 GLTCSYGSGSDS
+167 
-179 RLFYTQASRTR
+179 
-190 IQAWYIDKVEDVYG
+190 
-204 NTMTYSY
+204 
-211 IHVGN
+211 
-216 CIYPA
+216 
-221 KITYG
+221 
-226 KNYSLST
+226 
-233 PNTSTVSFTYKSI
+233 
-246 LNKNTQCVTLGGR
+246 
-259 VSNVDRRLSV
+259 
-269 ITTATGNDL
+269 
-278 YRRYMCEYDSTLDAS
+278 
-293 KIRYS
+293 
-298 RLVKV
+298 
-303 TEYNGKGECLNP
+303 
-315 IVFGWQGFAGL
+315 
-326 DRRVSY
+326 
-332 PKIDADYHSFNQEI
+332 
-346 VNSGFISADF
+346 
-356 NGDGLSDIVKL
+356 
-367 AYVKDDYIK
+367 
-376 YNNGQGG
+376 
-383 YNEESCPRTIA
+383 
-394 YFYKAKRDNTGNVVF
+394 
-409 DYVKQSKIDGV
+409 
-420 SDVLGMVSRPGGST
+420 
-434 VLDFNGDG
+434 
-442 KADVLVPMLNTDT
+442 
-455 HLDQDHQYVI
+455 
-465 WRVFQGASNVIM
+465 
-477 GKVSNLRAAREMP
+477 
-490 LYTFIDINKDGKT
+490 
-503 EIFYVE
+503 
-509 ATSKDGKYLG
+509 
-519 GCLNFVDKQELANE
+519 
-533 TLLSFVFPKA
+533 VFPKI

-628 GDGTFTVKYAIKL
+628 GDGTFTAKYAIRL

-748 SDSIKMRL
+748 SDPIKMRL

-829 GLKTHVQGLG
+829 GLKAHVQGLG

-929 PLTETVTYGSDAMY
+929 PLNETVTYGSDAMY

-989 VVQKV
+989 VVQKE

-1059 WGDVLSAIDMTDVTH
+1059 WGDVLSTVDMTDVTH

-1079 YQYDGWGNLIKTIH
+1079 YQYDGWGNLIKTMH
-1093 PTNAVE
+1093 PTSAVE
-1099 TSSINWGSS
+1099 TSIIYWGSS
-1108 TDMKYYIEESGTGK
+1108 TNLKYYIEESETGK

-1127 WYDSYGRKTLCQYAL
+1127 WYDSYGRKTLCLYDL
-1142 PCGVQHKETYAYN
+1142 PYGVQHKETYAYN
-1155 AKDQVLRKSVSD
+1155 AKDQVLRKSVSG
-1167 GKLAYMELLSYDKL
+1167 GKLTYTELLSYDKL
-1181 GRMTS
+1181 GRLTS
-1186 DNQTQ
+1186 DNQIQ
-1191 RGKNYSYAYGNRSV
+1191 RGKNYSYTYGNRSV

-1213 YTKTTDA
+1213 YTKTMDA

-1249 EGSKTLVEYDAVGN
+1249 EGSKTLMEYDAVGN
-1263 KTSMTDPDAGTT
+1263 KTSMTDPDAGIT

-1295 TTNAY
+1295 TTNTY

-1326 NLQLIKTTCGNNLE
+1326 NLQLIKTTCGNNSE
-1340 SYSYDVFGRL
+1340 SYTYDVFGRL
-1350 TSRTRSVDGDES
+1350 TSKTRSVEGDEL

-1373 SIANVTYPGELPIDY
+1373 SIASVVYPGGLAIGY
-1388 VYDANGYLVAKKYKG
+1388 VYDANGYLMAKKYNNVEFK
-1403 LTVWSLASY
+1403 SLAFY
-1412 DGLVTQ
+1412 DGITTKYKL
-1418 CNLMNTFVKKTKT
+1418 LNTFGSKAVTLST
-1431 IGKDG
+1431 DG
-1436 HIKNICF
+1436 HIKSVDINCRGHKNF
-1443 NGGFGE
+1443 
-1449 ASFEYEYDSATDNLL
+1449 FEYEYDSATDNLL

-1479 GVDRLTSVSCNG
+1479 GVDRLTSVSYNG

-1519 PHAVMSVDNTRR
+1519 PHAVMSVDNIRR

-1539 TEFNELGKIGRI
+1539 TEFNELGRIGRI
-1551 EDGNSLTSVDFVY
+1551 DDGNSLTSVDFVY

-1571 KSTTYCNGGVEKTTF
+1571 KSTSYNNGVVEKTTF
-1586 YDTDYDKVIDKDGN
+1586 YDTDYDKVIDKNGN
-1600 TTEFIYVDD
+1600 VTEFIYVDD
-1609 NVMML
+1609 NFVML
-1614 RKNNGYSLPYI
+1614 RKDNGTFLPY
-1625 VTKDVLGSVV
+1625 VVVKDNIGSII
-1635 SIYGGDVK
+1635 SIYAGDGT
-1643 QVFSATYD
+1643 QVYSASYD

-1697 PDNYVQTPDFSQNY
+1697 PDNFVQTPDFSQNY

-1721 LKYTDPSGELFGID
+1721 LKYTDPSGEFWNLI
-1735 DFLVFSVVSGA
+1735 
-1746 VMGAMHA
+1746 
-1753 GMSGKSIWKGALFG
+1753 
-1767 AVGGAATYGIGAAF
+1767 IGAAIGGVF
-1781 GAVGGLGHELL
+1781 NWITHGCQFNAEGLGYFATGALAGSVGAGIASGTSVAMAGGNFWSGFAGLANGISSTGFWAGAVTGASSGFAGGFLSGMGNSLVEGKNIGKSLTSGFLMGAEDALIGGISGGLFGGFDALDKNTNFWSGT
-1792 RAGAHGLS
+1792 ADFDANGAYSCSGCMPSDYKIGES
-1800 TGLFNGLSGE
+1800 TIKGKY
-1810 NFFSG
+1810 
-1815 VVSGAGGSLM
+1815 V
-1825 GTFAQSVHLPSWAL
+1825 GTFEGQKVFESKMLGNIKDNYRAFTVPDQGIIVADGV
-1839 MSSTAAM
+1839 STSGGKAGKAM
-1846 GGAVSLA
+1846 MQHEFGHVLQYRKVGSYAYWHVIAPESLA
-1853 SGGNFY
+1853 S
-1859 QGLLNGL
+1859 
-1866 QIGAFNF
+1866 A
-1873 AEHDITYRHDS
+1873 
-1884 QGHIIGSIRD
+1884 
-1894 VVIYPSEAAKQYI
+1894 
-1907 ETAGVYETAATGV
+1907 
-1920 SFLESLNKY
+1920 SL
-1929 GRKCR
+1929 
-1934 IGTNG
+1934 T
-1939 KFYFP
+1939 
-1944 RANNHIFYG
+1944 
-1953 NQYVR
+1953 
-1958 TRELKGLSHLNYFT
+1958 
-1972 RAMSS
+1972 SS
-1977 AEDYSLFKAAYIAD
+1977 ASHDHFWTE
-1991 GNKIGTNCEKLCFQV
+1991 
-2006 AGRELGTWGG
+2006 TW
-2016 AIIGRLAGGVIGFGY
+2016 ANYLSSRY
-2031 ATLPLEMLGS
+2031 
-2041 FGGSYVGGEL
+2041 FGGKWIGGDDFPIKNIS
-2051 GFALGGIMFD
+2051 GFNMFRLISAQLIGIQMSLYR
-2061 FVK
+2061 